1 MKWNQLLRKE
11 FTEIIKSKKILI
23 PIIAVLFVPIL
34 YAGMFLW
41 AFWDPYKQLDDL
53 PVAVVNLDKGAVF
66 DGKPIE
72 VGKGLVDNLKDNKS
86 FKWEFV
92 SEKEA
97 KKGME
102 GRKYYML
109 VRIPDDFSSNATT
122 LLKDDPK
129 PLNLEYIPNE
139 SLNFL
144 SSQIGGTAIEKIKGE
159 VASTLTK
166 TYAEKM
172 FDSIQDVSKGLADG
186 AEGANKLHDG
196 SSELHDGSSK
206 VTDGLHTLQGKSGE
220 MKDGVQRL
228 ADGSNKLVDGSGKVT
243 NGLNTLNSKTGEMQ
257 IGIGKLVD
265 GSGKVTDGLHV
276 LNSNAGIGKLVDGSG
291 KVTDGLHVLNS
302 NAGIGKL
309 VDGSGKVTDGLHAL
323 NSNAGIGK
331 LVDGSGQVTNGLN
344 TLNSKTSEMQTGI
357 RKLVDGSGK
366 VAAGLNT
373 LNSKTGEMQKGIG
386 ELRDGSEKVTGGL
399 NKLVSKSGELKTGTT
414 DLSNGMGK
422 LVEGQTQLEKGS
434 QEIQKGLQD
443 LNNNIQ
449 NSAAGLEEMQSKVP
463 SILNTVNEKIDGA
476 GANVNQLNELTQST
490 AGDAKTAAQ
499 DVANLQK
506 QIESL
511 PKEYQEQLQPFI
523 TGAVKSAA
531 TVQKKAAGVAGGT
544 NKLNEE
550 VKQLKGEIHQTTN
563 GLQNKLPNPAGMKAL
578 AGGVEKLTNAQNEFV
593 SKFHVFGE
601 GLDKAKIG
609 ADKLKDG
616 SVQLIDGVT
625 QLQSGSGQVTG
636 GLGML
641 SERANQMAGGVN
653 QLVDGSS
660 QVTGGLGTLSERA
673 NQMAG
678 GINQLADGSSQ
689 VTGGLGTLSVGVTKL
704 ADGSNQVTGGLDTLS
719 VGVTKLADGSN
730 QVTGGLDTLSVG
742 VSKLAD
748 GSSQVTGGLGTLSA
762 GANQMSGGITQL
774 ADGSGQVTTGLGTL
788 NGGLN
793 KMSTGSTQLI
803 DGVNKLADGSGKV
816 TDGLVKVND
825 GSGELAEKLGEGAE
839 KTGEVKGTDKTYDMF
854 ASPVKVK
861 TEKMAEVPNYGTGF
875 TPYFLSLGLFVGA
888 LLLSIVYPL
897 RDTVSVPK
905 SGFSWFISKFG
916 VLLSVGI
923 IQAIVADVILLFGLG
938 VEVQSIPYFILFS
951 IVTSLAFIALIQ
963 CLVTAFG
970 DAGRFIAI
978 ITLIMQLTTSA
989 GTFPLE
995 LIPKFLQPFNAW
1007 LPMTYSVSGLKAVVS
1022 SGDFDFMWQNIGMLM
1037 IFIVVLSLGTI
1048 ASLTLMHKRQFK
1060 NVAENQSVEA

>member
-1 MKWNQLLRKE
+1 MKGNQLLRKE

-122 LLKDDPK
+122 LLKDNPK

-144 SSQIGGTAIEKIKGE
+144 SSQIGGTAIEKIKTE
-159 VASTLTK
+159 VSSTLTK

-172 FDSIQDVSKGLADG
+172 FDSIKDVSKGLADG
-186 AEGANKLHDG
+186 SEGASKLHDG

-206 VTDGLHTLQGKSGE
+206 VTDSLHTLQGNSGE
-220 MKDGVQRL
+220 MKDGV
-228 ADGSNKLVDGSGKVT
+228 GKLFDGSGKVT
-243 NGLNTLNSKTGEMQ
+243 AGLNTLNSKTGEMQ

-265 GSGKVTDGLHV
+265 GSG
-276 LNSNAGIGKLVDGSG
+276 
-291 KVTDGLHVLNS
+291 
-302 NAGIGKL
+302 
-309 VDGSGKVTDGLHAL
+309 
-323 NSNAGIGK
+323 
-331 LVDGSGQVTNGLN
+331 
-344 TLNSKTSEMQTGI
+344 
-357 RKLVDGSGK
+357 
-366 VAAGLNT
+366 
-373 LNSKTGEMQKGIG
+373 
-386 ELRDGSEKVTGGL
+386 
-399 NKLVSKSGELKTGTT
+399 
-414 DLSNGMGK
+414 
-422 LVEGQTQLEKGS
+422 
-434 QEIQKGLQD
+434 
-443 LNNNIQ
+443 
-449 NSAAGLEEMQSKVP
+449 
-463 SILNTVNEKIDGA
+463 
-476 GANVNQLNELTQST
+476 
-490 AGDAKTAAQ
+490 
-499 DVANLQK
+499 
-506 QIESL
+506 
-511 PKEYQEQLQPFI
+511 
-523 TGAVKSAA
+523 
-531 TVQKKAAGVAGGT
+531 
-544 NKLNEE
+544 
-550 VKQLKGEIHQTTN
+550 
-563 GLQNKLPNPAGMKAL
+563 
-578 AGGVEKLTNAQNEFV
+578 
-593 SKFHVFGE
+593 
-601 GLDKAKIG
+601 
-609 ADKLKDG
+609 
-616 SVQLIDGVT
+616 
-625 QLQSGSGQVTG
+625 QVTG
-636 GLGML
+636 GLGTV
-641 SERANQMAGGVN
+641 SAGANQMAGGVH
-653 QLVDGSS
+653 
-660 QVTGGLGTLSERA
+660 
-673 NQMAG
+673 
-678 GINQLADGSSQ
+678 QLADGSSQ
-689 VTGGLGTLSVGVTKL
+689 VTGGLGTLSAEANQMAGGVNQLADGSSQVTGGLGILSAGVTKL
-704 ADGSNQVTGGLDTLS
+704 ADGSNQVTGGLGTLS
-719 VGVTKLADGSN
+719 VGVSQLADGSG
-730 QVTGGLDTLSVG
+730 QVTGGLGTLSAG

-748 GSSQVTGGLGTLSA
+748 GSSQVTGGLGTLSV
-762 GANQMSGGITQL
+762 GANQMAGGVNQL

-788 NGGLN
+788 SN
-793 KMSTGSTQLI
+793 GSTQLI

-897 RDTVSVPK
+897 RDTVGVPK

-978 ITLIMQLTTSA
+978 LTLIMQLTTSA

-995 LIPKFLQPFNAW
+995 LIPKFLQHFNAW

-1022 SGDFDFMWQNIGMLM
+1022 SGDFNFMWQNIGVLM

-1048 ASLTLMHKRQFK
+1048 ASLTWMHKRQFR

>member
-1 MKWNQLLRKE
+1 MKGNQLLRKE
-11 FTEIIKSKKILI
+11 FTQIIKSKKILI

-72 VGKGLVDNLKDNKS
+72 VGKGLVDNLKDNTS

-122 LLKDDPK
+122 LLKDEPK

-186 AEGANKLHDG
+186 AEGASKLHDG
-196 SSELHDGSSK
+196 SNELHDGSSK

-220 MKDGVQRL
+220 MKDGVQKL
-228 ADGSNKLVDGSGKVT
+228 ADGSNKLQDGSGKVT
-243 NGLNTLNSKTGEMQ
+243 AGLNTLNSKS
-257 IGIGKLVD
+257 GIGKLQD
-265 GSGKVTDGLHV
+265 GSGKVTD
-276 LNSNAGIGKLVDGSG
+276 
-291 KVTDGLHVLNS
+291 
-302 NAGIGKL
+302 
-309 VDGSGKVTDGLHAL
+309 
-323 NSNAGIGK
+323 
-331 LVDGSGQVTNGLN
+331 
-344 TLNSKTSEMQTGI
+344 
-357 RKLVDGSGK
+357 
-366 VAAGLNT
+366 GLNT
-373 LNSKTGEMQKGIG
+373 LNSKTGEMQKGIS
-386 ELRDGSEKVTGGL
+386 ELHDGSEKVTNGL
-399 NKLVSKSGELKTGTT
+399 SILVSKTGELKTGTT
-414 DLSNGMGK
+414 ELSNGMEK
-422 LVEGQTQLEKGS
+422 LVGGQSQLEKGS
-434 QEIQKGLQD
+434 QEIQKGLQE
-443 LNNNIQ
+443 LNNKVQ
-449 NSAAGLEEMQSKVP
+449 NSVAGLGEMQLKVP

-490 AGDAKTAAQ
+490 AGDAKNAAQ

-523 TGAVKSAA
+523 TNAVKSTA
-531 TVQKKAAGVAGGT
+531 TVQQKAAGVAGGT

-550 VKQLKGEIHQTTN
+550 VKQLKGEISEKTSGMQS
-563 GLQNKLPNPAGMKAL
+563 KMPNPEDVGNLTSGIK
-578 AGGVEKLTNAQNEFV
+578 KLTNAQNEFV
-593 SKFHVFGE
+593 SKFHGLGE
-601 GLDKAKIG
+601 GLGNAKVG
-609 ADKLKDG
+609 ADRLKNG
-616 SVQLIDGVT
+616 SGQLIDGVN
-625 QLQSGSGQVTG
+625 QLFDGSGKVT
-636 GLGML
+636 
-641 SERANQMAGGVN
+641 E
-653 QLVDGSS
+653 
-660 QVTGGLGTLSERA
+660 GLGTLSVGA

-689 VTGGLGTLSVGVTKL
+689 VTGGLGTLSVGITKL
-704 ADGSNQVTGGLDTLS
+704 ADGSNQVT
-719 VGVTKLADGSN
+719 
-730 QVTGGLDTLSVG
+730 TG
-742 VSKLAD
+742 
-748 GSSQVTGGLGTLSA
+748 
-762 GANQMSGGITQL
+762 I
-774 ADGSGQVTTGLGTL
+774 GTL

-897 RDTVSVPK
+897 RDTVGVPK
-905 SGFSWFISKFG
+905 SGFSWFISKFS

-923 IQAIVADVILLFGLG
+923 IQAVVADVILLFGLG

-978 ITLIMQLTTSA
+978 ITLIIQLTTSA

-1022 SGDFDFMWQNIGMLM
+1022 SGDFNFMWQNIGILM

-1048 ASLTLMHKRQFK
+1048 ASLTWMHKRQFK
-1060 NVAENQSVEA
+1060 NIAENQSVEA

>member
-72 VGKGLVDNLKDNKS
+72 VGKGLVDNLKDNTS

-97 KKGME
+97 ENGME

-159 VASTLTK
+159 VSSTLTK

-220 MKDGVQRL
+220 MKDGAQKL

-243 NGLNTLNSKTGEMQ
+243 DGLNTLSS
-257 IGIGKLVD
+257 I
-265 GSGKVTDGLHV
+265 
-276 LNSNAGIGKLVDGSG
+276 
-291 KVTDGLHVLNS
+291 
-302 NAGIGKL
+302 
-309 VDGSGKVTDGLHAL
+309 
-323 NSNAGIGK
+323 
-331 LVDGSGQVTNGLN
+331 
-344 TLNSKTSEMQTGI
+344 
-357 RKLVDGSGK
+357 
-366 VAAGLNT
+366 
-373 LNSKTGEMQKGIG
+373 TGEMQKGIS
-386 ELRDGSEKVTGGL
+386 ELRDGSEKVTNGL
-399 NKLVSKSGELKTGTT
+399 SLLASKTGELKTGTT
-414 DLSNGMGK
+414 ELSNGMEK
-422 LVEGQTQLEKGS
+422 LVGGQIQLEKGS
-434 QEIQKGLQD
+434 QEIQKGLQELD
-443 LNNNIQ
+443 SKVKI
-449 NSAAGLEEMQSKVP
+449 SAAGLEEMQAKVP
-463 SILNTVNEKIDGA
+463 TILNKVNEKIDGA
-476 GANVNQLNELTQST
+476 EKNVNQLNGFTQST
-490 AGDAKTAAQ
+490 AGDAKNAAQ

-511 PKEYQEQLQPFI
+511 PKEYQEQLQPYI
-523 TGAVKSAA
+523 TNAAKSTA
-531 TVQKKAAGVAGGT
+531 TVQQKVAVVSGGT
-544 NKLNEE
+544 KQLNEE
-550 VKQLKGEIHQTTN
+550 VNQLKGEINQKASEM
-563 GLQNKLPNPAGMKAL
+563 QNKLPNS
-578 AGGVEKLTNAQNEFV
+578 GGINTLTDGITKLMNAQNEFV
-593 SKFHVFGE
+593 SKFHGFGE
-601 GLDKAKIG
+601 GLNNAKVGANNLNKAS
-609 ADKLKDG
+609 D
-616 SVQLIDGVT
+616 QLIDGVT
-625 QLQSGSGQVTG
+625 QL
-636 GLGML
+636 
-641 SERANQMAGGVN
+641 
-653 QLVDGSS
+653 
-660 QVTGGLGTLSERA
+660 
-673 NQMAG
+673 
-678 GINQLADGSSQ
+678 ADGSS
-689 VTGGLGTLSVGVTKL
+689 K
-704 ADGSNQVTGGLDTLS
+704 
-719 VGVTKLADGSN
+719 
-730 QVTGGLDTLSVG
+730 
-742 VSKLAD
+742 
-748 GSSQVTGGLGTLSA
+748 VTGGLGTLSA

-774 ADGSGQVTTGLGTL
+774 TDGSSQVTTGLGTL

-793 KMSTGSTQLI
+793 QMSTGSTQLI

-897 RDTVSVPK
+897 RDTVGVPK

-978 ITLIMQLTTSA
+978 ITLIIQLTTSA

-1022 SGDFDFMWQNIGMLM
+1022 SGDFNFMWQNIGMLM

>member
-1 MKWNQLLRKE
+1 MKGNQLLRKE
-11 FTEIIKSKKILI
+11 FTQIIKSKKILI

-72 VGKGLVDNLKDNKS
+72 VGKGLVDNLKDNTS

-186 AEGANKLHDG
+186 AEGASKLHDG

-220 MKDGVQRL
+220 MKDGVQKL

-243 NGLNTLNSKTGEMQ
+243 AGLNTLNSKS
-257 IGIGKLVD
+257 GIGKLQD
-265 GSGKVTDGLHV
+265 GSGKVTD
-276 LNSNAGIGKLVDGSG
+276 
-291 KVTDGLHVLNS
+291 
-302 NAGIGKL
+302 
-309 VDGSGKVTDGLHAL
+309 
-323 NSNAGIGK
+323 
-331 LVDGSGQVTNGLN
+331 
-344 TLNSKTSEMQTGI
+344 
-357 RKLVDGSGK
+357 
-366 VAAGLNT
+366 GLNT
-373 LNSKTGEMQKGIG
+373 LNSKTGEMQKGIS
-386 ELRDGSEKVTGGL
+386 ELHDGSEKVTNGL
-399 NKLVSKSGELKTGTT
+399 SILVSKTGELKTGTT
-414 DLSNGMGK
+414 ELSNGMEK
-422 LVEGQTQLEKGS
+422 LAGGQRQLEEGS
-434 QEIQKGLQD
+434 QEIQKGLQE
-443 LNNNIQ
+443 LNNKVQ
-449 NSAAGLEEMQSKVP
+449 SSVAGLGEMQSKVP

-490 AGDAKTAAQ
+490 AGDAKNATQ

-523 TGAVKSAA
+523 TNAVKSTA
-531 TVQKKAAGVAGGT
+531 TVQQKAAGVAGGT

-550 VKQLKGEIHQTTN
+550 VKQLKGEISEKTSGMQS
-563 GLQNKLPNPAGMKAL
+563 KMPNPEDVGNLTSGIK
-578 AGGVEKLTNAQNEFV
+578 KLTNAQNEFV
-593 SKFHVFGE
+593 SKFHGLGE
-601 GLDKAKIG
+601 GLGNAKVG
-609 ADKLKDG
+609 VDRLKNG
-616 SVQLIDGVT
+616 SGQLIDGVN
-625 QLQSGSGQVTG
+625 QLFDGSGKVT
-636 GLGML
+636 
-641 SERANQMAGGVN
+641 E
-653 QLVDGSS
+653 
-660 QVTGGLGTLSERA
+660 GLGTLSVGA

-704 ADGSNQVTGGLDTLS
+704 ADGSD
-719 VGVTKLADGSN
+719 
-730 QVTGGLDTLSVG
+730 
-742 VSKLAD
+742 
-748 GSSQVTGGLGTLSA
+748 
-762 GANQMSGGITQL
+762 
-774 ADGSGQVTTGLGTL
+774 QVTTGIGTL

-897 RDTVSVPK
+897 RDTVGIPK

-916 VLLSVGI
+916 VLLSVGV
-923 IQAIVADVILLFGLG
+923 IQAVVADVILLFGLG

-978 ITLIMQLTTSA
+978 ITLIIQLTTSA

-1022 SGDFDFMWQNIGMLM
+1022 SGDFNFMWQNIGILM

-1048 ASLTLMHKRQFK
+1048 ASLTWMHKRQFK
-1060 NVAENQSVEA
+1060 NIAENQSVEA

>member
-1 MKWNQLLRKE
+1 MKGNQLLRKE

-122 LLKDDPK
+122 LLKDNPK

-144 SSQIGGTAIEKIKGE
+144 SSQIGGTAIEKIKTE
-159 VASTLTK
+159 VSSTLTK

-172 FDSIQDVSKGLADG
+172 FDSIKDVSKGLADG
-186 AEGANKLHDG
+186 SEGASKLHDG

-220 MKDGVQRL
+220 MKDGVQKL

-243 NGLNTLNSKTGEMQ
+243 NGLNVLNSKTGEMQ
-257 IGIGKLVD
+257 VGIGKLVD
-265 GSGKVTDGLHV
+265 GSGKVTDGLH
-276 LNSNAGIGKLVDGSG
+276 A
-291 KVTDGLHVLNS
+291 LNS

-331 LVDGSGQVTNGLN
+331 LVDGSGKVTDGLN
-344 TLNSKTSEMQTGI
+344 TLNSKT
-357 RKLVDGSGK
+357 
-366 VAAGLNT
+366 
-373 LNSKTGEMQKGIG
+373 G

-422 LVEGQTQLEKGS
+422 LVEGQSQLEEGS
-434 QEIQKGLQD
+434 QAIQKGLQE
-443 LNNNIQ
+443 LNSNVQ
-449 NSAAGLEEMQSKVP
+449 KSAAGLEEMQSKVP

-490 AGDAKTAAQ
+490 AGDAKNAAQ
-499 DVANLQK
+499 EVANLQK

-523 TGAVKSAA
+523 TSAVKSTA
-531 TVQKKAAGVAGGT
+531 TVQQKAAGVAGGT

-563 GLQNKLPNPAGMKAL
+563 GLQKNLPNPAGIKTL
-578 AGGVEKLTNAQNEFV
+578 AGGIEKLTSAQNEFV
-593 SKFHVFGE
+593 SKFHGFGE
-601 GLDKAKIG
+601 GLDNAKIG

-625 QLQSGSGQVTG
+625 QLQSGSGKVTA
-636 GLGML
+636 GLGQL
-641 SERANQMAGGVN
+641 SAGVN
-653 QLVDGSS
+653 QLADGSG
-660 QVTGGLGTLSERA
+660 QVTGGLGTLSV
-673 NQMAG
+673 G
-678 GINQLADGSSQ
+678 VSKLADGSGQ
-689 VTGGLGTLSVGVTKL
+689 VTGGLGTLSVGVT
-704 ADGSNQVTGGLDTLS
+704 
-719 VGVTKLADGSN
+719 
-730 QVTGGLDTLSVG
+730 
-742 VSKLAD
+742 KLAD

-762 GANQMSGGITQL
+762 GANQMAGGVNQL
-774 ADGSGQVTTGLGTL
+774 ADGSNQVTTGLGTL

-897 RDTVSVPK
+897 RDTVGVPK

-951 IVTSLAFIALIQ
+951 IITSLAFIALIQ

-1022 SGDFDFMWQNIGMLM
+1022 SGDFDFMWQNVGVLM

-1048 ASLTLMHKRQFK
+1048 ASLTWMHKRQFR
-1060 NVAENQSVEA
+1060 NIAENQSIEA

>member
-1 MKWNQLLRKE
+1 MKGNQLLRKE
-11 FTEIIKSKKILI
+11 FTQIIKSKKILI

-72 VGKGLVDNLKDNKS
+72 VGKGLVDNLKDNTS

-122 LLKDDPK
+122 LLKDEPK

-172 FDSIQDVSKGLADG
+172 FDSIQDVSKGLGDG
-186 AEGANKLHDG
+186 AEGASKLHDG

-220 MKDGVQRL
+220 MKDGVGKL

-243 NGLNTLNSKTGEMQ
+243 AGLNTLNSKTGEMQ
-257 IGIGKLVD
+257 VGIGKLQD
-265 GSGKVTDGLHV
+265 GSQKVTV
-276 LNSNAGIGKLVDGSG
+276 
-291 KVTDGLHVLNS
+291 
-302 NAGIGKL
+302 
-309 VDGSGKVTDGLHAL
+309 
-323 NSNAGIGK
+323 
-331 LVDGSGQVTNGLN
+331 GLN
-344 TLNSKTSEMQTGI
+344 TLNSKTGEMQTGI
-357 RKLVDGSGK
+357 GKLIDGSRK
-366 VAAGLNT
+366 VTDGLNT

-386 ELRDGSEKVTGGL
+386 ELHDGSEKVTGGL

-414 DLSNGMGK
+414 DLSNGMEQ
-422 LVEGQTQLEKGS
+422 LVGGQSQLEVAS
-434 QEIQKGLQD
+434 QKIEKGLQD
-443 LNNNIQ
+443 LNSKVKS
-449 NSAAGLEEMQSKVP
+449 SAAGLGEMQSKG
-463 SILNTVNEKIDGA
+463 NTVNEKIDEA

-490 AGDAKTAAQ
+490 AGDAKNAAQ

-523 TGAVKSAA
+523 TSAVKNTA
-531 TVQKKAAGVAGGT
+531 TVQQKAAGVAGGT

-550 VKQLKGEIHQTTN
+550 VKQLKGEINQKTSD
-563 GLQNKLPNPAGMKAL
+563 GQSKLPNAAELQSLTVGIERLSSAQT
-578 AGGVEKLTNAQNEFV
+578 GFVEKFQGFGVKLNNAKEGANTFKNE
-593 SKFHVFGE
+593 SG
-601 GLDKAKIG
+601 
-609 ADKLKDG
+609 
-616 SVQLIDGVT
+616 QLIDAIN
-625 QLQSGSGQVTG
+625 QLADGSDKVTG
-636 GLGML
+636 GLGAL
-641 SERANQMAGGVN
+641 SAGANQMAGGVN
-653 QLVDGSS
+653 QLANGSS
-660 QVTGGLGTLSERA
+660 QVTGGLGTLSTGA

-678 GINQLADGSSQ
+678 GVNQLADGSSQ
-689 VTGGLGTLSVGVTKL
+689 VTGGLGTLSVGANQMAGGVNQL
-704 ADGSNQVTGGLDTLS
+704 ADGSN
-719 VGVTKLADGSN
+719 
-730 QVTGGLDTLSVG
+730 
-742 VSKLAD
+742 
-748 GSSQVTGGLGTLSA
+748 
-762 GANQMSGGITQL
+762 
-774 ADGSGQVTTGLGTL
+774 QVTTGLGTL

-793 KMSTGSTQLI
+793 QMSTGSTQLI

-816 TDGLVKVND
+816 TDGLMKVND

-897 RDTVSVPK
+897 RDTVGVPK

-923 IQAIVADVILLFGLG
+923 IQAVVADVILLFGLG

-978 ITLIMQLTTSA
+978 ITLIIQLTTSA

-1022 SGDFDFMWQNIGMLM
+1022 SGDFDFMWQNVGVLM

-1048 ASLTLMHKRQFK
+1048 ASLTWMHKRQFK
-1060 NVAENQSVEA
+1060 NIAENQSVEA

>member
-1 MKWNQLLRKE
+1 MKGNQLLRKE

-122 LLKDDPK
+122 LLKDNPK

-144 SSQIGGTAIEKIKGE
+144 SSQIGGTAIEKIKTE
-159 VASTLTK
+159 VSSTLTK

-172 FDSIQDVSKGLADG
+172 FDSIKDVSKGLADG
-186 AEGANKLHDG
+186 AEGASKLHDG

-220 MKDGVQRL
+220 IQTGV
-228 ADGSNKLVDGSGKVT
+228 GKLFDGSGKVT
-243 NGLNTLNSKTGEMQ
+243 AGLNTLNSKTSEMQ
-257 IGIGKLVD
+257 
-265 GSGKVTDGLHV
+265 
-276 LNSNAGIGKLVDGSG
+276 AGIGKLVDGSG
-291 KVTDGLHVLNS
+291 KVTD
-302 NAGIGKL
+302 
-309 VDGSGKVTDGLHAL
+309 
-323 NSNAGIGK
+323 
-331 LVDGSGQVTNGLN
+331 
-344 TLNSKTSEMQTGI
+344 
-357 RKLVDGSGK
+357 
-366 VAAGLNT
+366 GLNT

-386 ELRDGSEKVTGGL
+386 ELHDGSEKVTGGL

-414 DLSNGMGK
+414 DLSNGMEQ
-422 LVEGQTQLEKGS
+422 LVGGQNQLEVAS
-434 QEIQKGLQD
+434 QKIEKGLQD
-443 LNNNIQ
+443 LNSKVKS
-449 NSAAGLEEMQSKVP
+449 SAAGLEEIQSKGP

-490 AGDAKTAAQ
+490 AGDAKNAAQ
-499 DVANLQK
+499 EVANLQK

-523 TGAVKSAA
+523 TSAVKSTA
-531 TVQKKAAGVAGGT
+531 TVQQKAAGVAGGT

-550 VKQLKGEIHQTTN
+550 VKQLKSEINQKT
-563 GLQNKLPNPAGMKAL
+563 GDGQSKLPNAAELQSLTAGIEQLSSAQK
-578 AGGVEKLTNAQNEFV
+578 GFVEKFQGFGAKLNTAKEGANKFKNE
-593 SKFHVFGE
+593 SG
-601 GLDKAKIG
+601 
-609 ADKLKDG
+609 
-616 SVQLIDGVT
+616 QLIDAIN
-625 QLQSGSGQVTG
+625 QLADGSGQVTT
-636 GLGML
+636 GLDTL
-641 SERANQMAGGVN
+641 SAGANQMAGGV
-653 QLVDGSS
+653 
-660 QVTGGLGTLSERA
+660 
-673 NQMAG
+673 
-678 GINQLADGSSQ
+678 NQLADGSSQ
-689 VTGGLGTLSVGVTKL
+689 VTGGLGQLSAGANQMAGGVNQL
-704 ADGSNQVTGGLDTLS
+704 ADGSNQVTGGLGTLS
-719 VGVTKLADGSN
+719 VG
-730 QVTGGLDTLSVG
+730 
-742 VSKLAD
+742 
-748 GSSQVTGGLGTLSA
+748 
-762 GANQMSGGITQL
+762 ANQMAGGVNQL

-788 NGGLN
+788 SN
-793 KMSTGSTQLI
+793 GSTQLI

-825 GSGELAEKLGEGAE
+825 GSSELAEKLGEGAE

-897 RDTVSVPK
+897 RDTVGVPK

-951 IVTSLAFIALIQ
+951 IITSLAFIALIQ

-995 LIPKFLQPFNAW
+995 LIPKFLQSFNAW

>member
-41 AFWDPYKQLDDL
+41 AFWDPYEQLDDL

-72 VGKGLVDNLKDNKS
+72 VGKGLVDNLKDNTS

-97 KKGME
+97 EKGME

-109 VRIPDDFSSNATT
+109 VRIPDDFSNNATT

-220 MKDGVQRL
+220 MKDGV
-228 ADGSNKLVDGSGKVT
+228 GKLFDGSGRVT
-243 NGLNTLNSKTGEMQ
+243 VGLNTLNGKTGEMQ

-291 KVTDGLHVLNS
+291 
-302 NAGIGKL
+302 I
-309 VDGSGKVTDGLHAL
+309 VTDGLHAL

-331 LVDGSGQVTNGLN
+331 LVDGSGKITDGLHL
-344 TLNSKTSEMQTGI
+344 LNSKTS
-357 RKLVDGSGK
+357 
-366 VAAGLNT
+366 
-373 LNSKTGEMQKGIG
+373 

-422 LVEGQTQLEKGS
+422 LAERKSQLEKGS

-443 LNNNIQ
+443 LNSNIQ
-449 NSAAGLEEMQSKVP
+449 KSAAGLEEMQSKVP

-490 AGDAKTAAQ
+490 AGDAKNAAQ
-499 DVANLQK
+499 EVANLQK

-523 TGAVKSAA
+523 TSAVKSTA
-531 TVQKKAAGVAGGT
+531 TVQQKAAVVAGGT

-550 VKQLKGEIHQTTN
+550 VKQLTGEIDQKTS
-563 GLQNKLPNPAGMKAL
+563 GLQNTLPNPAGVKTL

-593 SKFHVFGE
+593 SKFHGFGE
-601 GLDKAKIG
+601 GLDNAKIG

-625 QLQSGSGQVTG
+625 QLQSGSGKVTA
-636 GLGML
+636 GLGQL
-641 SERANQMAGGVN
+641 SAGV
-653 QLVDGSS
+653 
-660 QVTGGLGTLSERA
+660 
-673 NQMAG
+673 
-678 GINQLADGSSQ
+678 NQLADGSSQ

-704 ADGSNQVTGGLDTLS
+704 ADGSSQVTGGLGTLS
-719 VGVTKLADGSN
+719 VGVTKLADGSS

-742 VSKLAD
+742 
-748 GSSQVTGGLGTLSA
+748 A
-762 GANQMSGGITQL
+762 GQMSGGITQL
-774 ADGSGQVTTGLGTL
+774 ANGSGQVTTGLSTL
-788 NGGLN
+788 
-793 KMSTGSTQLI
+793 STGSTQLI

-854 ASPVKVK
+854 ANPVKVK
-861 TEKMAEVPNYGTGF
+861 TEKLAEVPNYGTGF

-897 RDTVSVPK
+897 RDTVGVPK

-978 ITLIMQLTTSA
+978 ITLIIQLTTSA

-995 LIPKFLQPFNAW
+995 LIPKFLQPFNTW

-1022 SGDFDFMWQNIGMLM
+1022 SGDFNFMWQNIGILM

-1048 ASLTLMHKRQFK
+1048 ASLTWMHKRQFK
-1060 NVAENQSVEA
+1060 NVVENQSIEV

>member
-72 VGKGLVDNLKDNKS
+72 VGKGLVDNLKDNTS

-186 AEGANKLHDG
+186 AEGASKLHDG

-220 MKDGVQRL
+220 MKDGV
-228 ADGSNKLVDGSGKVT
+228 GKLFDGSGRVT
-243 NGLNTLNSKTGEMQ
+243 VGLNTLNGKTGEMQ

-291 KVTDGLHVLNS
+291 KVTDGLHALNS
-302 NAGIGKL
+302 NVGIGKL
-309 VDGSGKVTDGLHAL
+309 VDGSGKITDGLHL
-323 NSNAGIGK
+323 
-331 LVDGSGQVTNGLN
+331 
-344 TLNSKTSEMQTGI
+344 LNSKTS
-357 RKLVDGSGK
+357 
-366 VAAGLNT
+366 
-373 LNSKTGEMQKGIG
+373 

-422 LVEGQTQLEKGS
+422 LAEGKSQLEKGS

-443 LNNNIQ
+443 LNSNIQ
-449 NSAAGLEEMQSKVP
+449 KSAAGLEEMQSKVP

-490 AGDAKTAAQ
+490 AGDAKNAAQ
-499 DVANLQK
+499 EVANLQK

-523 TGAVKSAA
+523 TSAVKSTA
-531 TVQKKAAGVAGGT
+531 TVQQKAAGVAGGT

-550 VKQLKGEIHQTTN
+550 VKQLTGEIDQKTS
-563 GLQNKLPNPAGMKAL
+563 GLQNTLPNPAGVKTL

-593 SKFHVFGE
+593 SKFHGFGE
-601 GLDKAKIG
+601 GLDNAKIG

-625 QLQSGSGQVTG
+625 QLQSGSGKVTA
-636 GLGML
+636 GLGQL
-641 SERANQMAGGVN
+641 SAGV
-653 QLVDGSS
+653 
-660 QVTGGLGTLSERA
+660 
-673 NQMAG
+673 
-678 GINQLADGSSQ
+678 NQLADGSSQ
-689 VTGGLGTLSVGVTKL
+689 VTGGLGQLSVGVT
-704 ADGSNQVTGGLDTLS
+704 
-719 VGVTKLADGSN
+719 
-730 QVTGGLDTLSVG
+730 
-742 VSKLAD
+742 KLAD
-748 GSSQVTGGLGTLSA
+748 GSSQVTGGLGQLSVGVTKLADGSSQVTGGLDTLSVGA
-762 GANQMSGGITQL
+762 GQMSGGITQL
-774 ADGSGQVTTGLGTL
+774 ENGSGQVTTGLSTL
-788 NGGLN
+788 
-793 KMSTGSTQLI
+793 STGSTQLI

-839 KTGEVKGTDKTYDMF
+839 KTGEVKGTNKTYDMF
-854 ASPVKVK
+854 ANPVKVK
-861 TEKMAEVPNYGTGF
+861 TEKLAEVPNYGTGF

-897 RDTVSVPK
+897 RDTVGVPK

-978 ITLIMQLTTSA
+978 ITLIIQLTTSA

-995 LIPKFLQPFNAW
+995 LIPKFLQPFNTW

-1022 SGDFDFMWQNIGMLM
+1022 SGDFNFMWQNIGILM

-1048 ASLTLMHKRQFK
+1048 ASLTWMHKRQFK
-1060 NVAENQSVEA
+1060 NVVENQSIEV

>member
-1 MKWNQLLRKE
+1 MKGNQLLRKE

-66 DGKPIE
+66 DGKSIE

-102 GRKYYML
+102 ARKYYML

-122 LLKDDPK
+122 LLKDNPK

-144 SSQIGGTAIEKIKGE
+144 SSQIGGTAIEKIKTE
-159 VASTLTK
+159 VSSTLTK

-220 MKDGVQRL
+220 MKDGVQKL

-243 NGLNTLNSKTGEMQ
+243 NGLNVLNSKTGEMQ
-257 IGIGKLVD
+257 VGIGKLVD
-265 GSGKVTDGLHV
+265 GSGK
-276 LNSNAGIGKLVDGSG
+276 
-291 KVTDGLHVLNS
+291 
-302 NAGIGKL
+302 
-309 VDGSGKVTDGLHAL
+309 
-323 NSNAGIGK
+323 
-331 LVDGSGQVTNGLN
+331 VTNGLN
-344 TLNSKTSEMQTGI
+344 TLNSKTSEMQAGI
-357 RKLVDGSGK
+357 GKLVDGSGK
-366 VAAGLNT
+366 VTDGLNT

-386 ELRDGSEKVTGGL
+386 ELHDGSEKLTGGL
-399 NKLVSKSGELKTGTT
+399 NKLVSKSGELQTGTT
-414 DLSNGMGK
+414 DLSNGMEQ
-422 LVEGQTQLEKGS
+422 LVGGQNQLEVAS
-434 QEIQKGLQD
+434 QKIEKGLQD
-443 LNNNIQ
+443 LNSKVKS
-449 NSAAGLEEMQSKVP
+449 SAAGLEEIQSKGP

-490 AGDAKTAAQ
+490 AGDAKNAEQ
-499 DVANLQK
+499 EVVNLQK

-523 TGAVKSAA
+523 TSAVKSTA
-531 TVQKKAAGVAGGT
+531 TVQQKAAGVAGGT

-550 VKQLKGEIHQTTN
+550 VKQLKGEINQKTSDA
-563 GLQNKLPNPAGMKAL
+563 QNKLPNTAKLDSLTEGI
-578 AGGVEKLTNAQNEFV
+578 EKLASAQKGFVENFQGFGKNLNVAKEGANKFKNE
-593 SKFHVFGE
+593 SG
-601 GLDKAKIG
+601 
-609 ADKLKDG
+609 
-616 SVQLIDGVT
+616 QLIDAIN
-625 QLQSGSGQVTG
+625 QLADGSGKVTG
-636 GLGML
+636 GLGAL
-641 SERANQMAGGVN
+641 SAGANQMAGGVH
-653 QLVDGSS
+653 
-660 QVTGGLGTLSERA
+660 
-673 NQMAG
+673 
-678 GINQLADGSSQ
+678 QLADGSSQ
-689 VTGGLGTLSVGVTKL
+689 VTGGLGQLSAGANQMAGGV
-704 ADGSNQVTGGLDTLS
+704 NQ
-719 VGVTKLADGSN
+719 
-730 QVTGGLDTLSVG
+730 
-742 VSKLAD
+742 LAD
-748 GSSQVTGGLGTLSA
+748 GSSKVTGGLGTLSV
-762 GANQMSGGITQL
+762 GANQMAGGVNQL

-793 KMSTGSTQLI
+793 QMSNGSTQLI

-839 KTGEVKGTDKTYDMF
+839 KTGEVRGTDKTYDMF

-897 RDTVSVPK
+897 RDTVGVPK

-923 IQAIVADVILLFGLG
+923 IQAVVADVILLFGLG

-1022 SGDFDFMWQNIGMLM
+1022 SGDFDFMWQNIGILM
-1037 IFIVVLSLGTI
+1037 IFIVVLSFGTI
-1048 ASLTLMHKRQFK
+1048 VSLTLMHKRKFK

>member
-72 VGKGLVDNLKDNKS
+72 VGKGLVDNLKDNTS

-159 VASTLTK
+159 VSSTLTK

-220 MKDGVQRL
+220 MKDGVQKL
-228 ADGSNKLVDGSGKVT
+228 ADGSNKLVDGSSKVT
-243 NGLNTLNSKTGEMQ
+243 NGLNTLNSKTGIGKLQDGSGKVTDGLNTLNGKTGEMQ
-257 IGIGKLVD
+257 TGIGKLVD

-276 LNSNAGIGKLVDGSG
+276 LNSNTGIGKLVDGSG
-291 KVTDGLHVLNS
+291 KVTAGLNALNGKTS
-302 NAGIGKL
+302 EMQTGIGKL
-309 VDGSGKVTDGLHAL
+309 VDGSGKVT
-323 NSNAGIGK
+323 
-331 LVDGSGQVTNGLN
+331 
-344 TLNSKTSEMQTGI
+344 
-357 RKLVDGSGK
+357 
-366 VAAGLNT
+366 AGLNT
-373 LNSKTGEMQKGIG
+373 LNSKTGEMQTGIG
-386 ELRDGSEKVTGGL
+386 KLQDGSEKVTAGL
-399 NKLVSKSGELKTGTT
+399 NTLVSKTGELKTGTT
-414 DLSNGMGK
+414 DLSNGMEQ
-422 LVEGQTQLEKGS
+422 LVGGQSQLEEAS
-434 QEIQKGLQD
+434 QKIEKGLQD
-443 LNNNIQ
+443 LNSKVKS
-449 NSAAGLEEMQSKVP
+449 SAAGLEEMQSKGP

-490 AGDAKTAAQ
+490 AGDAKNAAQ
-499 DVANLQK
+499 EVANLQK

-511 PKEYQEQLQPFI
+511 PKEYQEQLQPFV
-523 TGAVKSAA
+523 TSAVKSTA
-531 TVQKKAAGVAGGT
+531 TVQQKATGVAGGT

-550 VKQLKGEIHQTTN
+550 VKQLKGEINQKT
-563 GLQNKLPNPAGMKAL
+563 GDGQSKLPDPAELQSLTVGIDQLSSAQK
-578 AGGVEKLTNAQNEFV
+578 GFVEKFQGFGAKLNTAKEGANKFKNE
-593 SKFHVFGE
+593 SG
-601 GLDKAKIG
+601 
-609 ADKLKDG
+609 
-616 SVQLIDGVT
+616 QLIDAIN
-625 QLQSGSGQVTG
+625 QLADGSGKVTG
-636 GLGML
+636 GLETL
-641 SERANQMAGGVN
+641 SAGANQMAVGVN
-653 QLVDGSS
+653 QLADGSS
-660 QVTGGLGTLSERA
+660 QVTGGLGTLSAGANQMAVGVNQLADGSSQVTGGLDTLSVGVTKLADGSSKVTGGLGTLSVGA

-704 ADGSNQVTGGLDTLS
+704 ADGSNQVT
-719 VGVTKLADGSN
+719 
-730 QVTGGLDTLSVG
+730 
-742 VSKLAD
+742 
-748 GSSQVTGGLGTLSA
+748 
-762 GANQMSGGITQL
+762 
-774 ADGSGQVTTGLGTL
+774 TGLGNL

-897 RDTVSVPK
+897 RDTVGVPK

-923 IQAIVADVILLFGLG
+923 IQAIVADIILLFGLG

-978 ITLIMQLTTSA
+978 ITLIIQLTTSA

-1022 SGDFDFMWQNIGMLM
+1022 SGDFDFMWQNVGILM

-1048 ASLTLMHKRQFK
+1048 ASLTWMHKRQFR
-1060 NVAENQSVEA
+1060 NIAENQSVEA

>member
-1 MKWNQLLRKE
+1 MKGNQLLRKE

-122 LLKDDPK
+122 LLKDNPK

-220 MKDGVQRL
+220 MKDGV
-228 ADGSNKLVDGSGKVT
+228 GKLFDGSGKVT
-243 NGLNTLNSKTGEMQ
+243 AGLNTLNSKNGEMQ

-276 LNSNAGIGKLVDGSG
+276 LNS
-291 KVTDGLHVLNS
+291 
-302 NAGIGKL
+302 
-309 VDGSGKVTDGLHAL
+309 
-323 NSNAGIGK
+323 
-331 LVDGSGQVTNGLN
+331 
-344 TLNSKTSEMQTGI
+344 KT
-357 RKLVDGSGK
+357 
-366 VAAGLNT
+366 
-373 LNSKTGEMQKGIG
+373 G

-399 NKLVSKSGELKTGTT
+399 NKLVSKSGDLKTGTT

-422 LVEGQTQLEKGS
+422 LVEGRSQLEKGS

-443 LNNNIQ
+443 LNSNVQ
-449 NSAAGLEEMQSKVP
+449 KSAAGLEEMQSKVP

-476 GANVNQLNELTQST
+476 GANINQLNELTQST

-523 TGAVKSAA
+523 TSAVKSTA
-531 TVQKKAAGVAGGT
+531 TVQQKAAGVAGGT

-593 SKFHVFGE
+593 SKFHGFGE
-601 GLDKAKIG
+601 GLDNAKIG

-625 QLQSGSGQVTG
+625 QLQSGSGKVTA
-636 GLGML
+636 GLGQL
-641 SERANQMAGGVN
+641 SAGV
-653 QLVDGSS
+653 
-660 QVTGGLGTLSERA
+660 
-673 NQMAG
+673 
-678 GINQLADGSSQ
+678 NQLADGSSKVTDGLGTLSAGVNQ
-689 VTGGLGTLSVGVTKL
+689 LADGSSKVTGGLGTLSVG
-704 ADGSNQVTGGLDTLS
+704 
-719 VGVTKLADGSN
+719 
-730 QVTGGLDTLSVG
+730 
-742 VSKLAD
+742 
-748 GSSQVTGGLGTLSA
+748 
-762 GANQMSGGITQL
+762 ANQMAGGVNQL

-788 NGGLN
+788 
-793 KMSTGSTQLI
+793 STGSTQLT

-897 RDTVSVPK
+897 RDTVGVPK

-951 IVTSLAFIALIQ
+951 IITSLAFIALIQ

-978 ITLIMQLTTSA
+978 ITLIIQLTTSA

-995 LIPKFLQPFNAW
+995 LIPKFLQPFHAW

>member
-72 VGKGLVDNLKDNKS
+72 VGKGLVDNLKDNTS

-159 VASTLTK
+159 VSSTLTK

-220 MKDGVQRL
+220 MKDGAQKL

-243 NGLNTLNSKTGEMQ
+243 AGLNTLNSKNGIGKLQDGSGKVTAGLNTLNGKTGEMQ
-257 IGIGKLVD
+257 TGIGKLVD

-276 LNSNAGIGKLVDGSG
+276 LNSNTGIGKLVDGSG
-291 KVTDGLHVLNS
+291 KVT
-302 NAGIGKL
+302 
-309 VDGSGKVTDGLHAL
+309 
-323 NSNAGIGK
+323 
-331 LVDGSGQVTNGLN
+331 
-344 TLNSKTSEMQTGI
+344 
-357 RKLVDGSGK
+357 
-366 VAAGLNT
+366 AGLNT
-373 LNSKTGEMQKGIG
+373 LNSKTGEMQTGIG
-386 ELRDGSEKVTGGL
+386 KLVDGSGKVTAGLNTLNSKTGEMQTGIGKLQDGSEKVTAGL
-399 NKLVSKSGELKTGTT
+399 NTLVSKTGELKTGTT
-414 DLSNGMGK
+414 DLSNGMEQ
-422 LVEGQTQLEKGS
+422 LVGGQRQLEEAS
-434 QEIQKGLQD
+434 QKIEKGLQD
-443 LNNNIQ
+443 LNSKVKS
-449 NSAAGLEEMQSKVP
+449 SAAALEEMQSKGP

-476 GANVNQLNELTQST
+476 GTNVNQLNELTQST
-490 AGDAKTAAQ
+490 AGDAKNAAQ

-523 TGAVKSAA
+523 TNAVKSTA
-531 TVQKKAAGVAGGT
+531 TVQQKAAGVAGGT

-550 VKQLKGEIHQTTN
+550 VKQLKGEINQKT
-563 GLQNKLPNPAGMKAL
+563 GDGQSKLSNPAELQSLTVGIDQLSSAQK
-578 AGGVEKLTNAQNEFV
+578 GFVEKFQGFGAKLNTAKEGANKFKNE
-593 SKFHVFGE
+593 SG
-601 GLDKAKIG
+601 
-609 ADKLKDG
+609 
-616 SVQLIDGVT
+616 QLIDAIN
-625 QLQSGSGQVTG
+625 QLADGSGKVTG
-636 GLGML
+636 GLGTL
-641 SERANQMAGGVN
+641 SAGANQMAGGVN
-653 QLVDGSS
+653 QLADGSS
-660 QVTGGLGTLSERA
+660 QVTGGLGTLSAGASQMAGGVNQLADGSSQVTGGLGTLSVGVTKLADGSSKVTGGLGTLSVGA

-704 ADGSNQVTGGLDTLS
+704 ADGSNQVT
-719 VGVTKLADGSN
+719 
-730 QVTGGLDTLSVG
+730 
-742 VSKLAD
+742 
-748 GSSQVTGGLGTLSA
+748 
-762 GANQMSGGITQL
+762 
-774 ADGSGQVTTGLGTL
+774 TGLGNL

-897 RDTVSVPK
+897 RDTVGVPK

-978 ITLIMQLTTSA
+978 ITLIIQLTTSA

-1022 SGDFDFMWQNIGMLM
+1022 SGDFNFMWQNVGVLM

-1048 ASLTLMHKRQFK
+1048 AALTWMHKRQFR
-1060 NVAENQSVEA
+1060 NIAENQSMEA

>member
-1 MKWNQLLRKE
+1 MKGNQLLRKE

-122 LLKDDPK
+122 LLKDNPK

-186 AEGANKLHDG
+186 AEGASKLHDG

-220 MKDGVQRL
+220 MKDGV
-228 ADGSNKLVDGSGKVT
+228 GKLFDGSGKVT
-243 NGLNTLNSKTGEMQ
+243 AGLNTLNSKTGEMQ

-291 KVTDGLHVLNS
+291 KVT
-302 NAGIGKL
+302 
-309 VDGSGKVTDGLHAL
+309 
-323 NSNAGIGK
+323 
-331 LVDGSGQVTNGLN
+331 
-344 TLNSKTSEMQTGI
+344 
-357 RKLVDGSGK
+357 
-366 VAAGLNT
+366 AGLNT
-373 LNSKTGEMQKGIG
+373 LNSKTG

-399 NKLVSKSGELKTGTT
+399 NKLVSKSGDLKTGTT

-422 LVEGQTQLEKGS
+422 LVEGRSQLEKGS

-443 LNNNIQ
+443 LNSNVQ
-449 NSAAGLEEMQSKVP
+449 KSAAGLEEMQSQVP

-476 GANVNQLNELTQST
+476 GANINQLNELTQST
-490 AGDAKTAAQ
+490 VGDAKNAAQ

-523 TGAVKSAA
+523 TSAVKSTA
-531 TVQKKAAGVAGGT
+531 TVQQKAAGVAGGT

-578 AGGVEKLTNAQNEFV
+578 ADGVEKLTNAQNEFV
-593 SKFHVFGE
+593 SKFHGFGE
-601 GLDKAKIG
+601 GLDNAKIG

-625 QLQSGSGQVTG
+625 QLQSGSGKVTD
-636 GLGML
+636 GLGQL
-641 SERANQMAGGVN
+641 SAGV
-653 QLVDGSS
+653 
-660 QVTGGLGTLSERA
+660 
-673 NQMAG
+673 
-678 GINQLADGSSQ
+678 NQLADGSSQ
-689 VTGGLGTLSVGVTKL
+689 VTGGLGTLSAGV
-704 ADGSNQVTGGLDTLS
+704 NQLT
-719 VGVTKLADGSN
+719 
-730 QVTGGLDTLSVG
+730 
-742 VSKLAD
+742 D
-748 GSSQVTGGLGTLSA
+748 GSSQVTGGLGTLSV
-762 GANQMSGGITQL
+762 GANQMAGGVNQL

-788 NGGLN
+788 SN
-793 KMSTGSTQLI
+793 GSTQLI

-897 RDTVSVPK
+897 RDTVGVPK

-978 ITLIMQLTTSA
+978 ITLIIQLTTSA

-1022 SGDFDFMWQNIGMLM
+1022 SGDFNFMWQNIGMLM

-1048 ASLTLMHKRQFK
+1048 ASLTLMHKRQLK

>member
-1 MKWNQLLRKE
+1 MKGNQLLRKE
-11 FTEIIKSKKILI
+11 FTQIIKSKKILI

-72 VGKGLVDNLKDNKS
+72 VGKGLVDNLKDNTS

-122 LLKDDPK
+122 LLKDEPK

-186 AEGANKLHDG
+186 AEGASKLHDG

-220 MKDGVQRL
+220 MKDGVGKL
-228 ADGSNKLVDGSGKVT
+228 ADGSNKLVGGSGKVT
-243 NGLNTLNSKTGEMQ
+243 AGLNTLNSKTGEMQ
-257 IGIGKLVD
+257 VGIGKLQD
-265 GSGKVTDGLHV
+265 GSQKVTV
-276 LNSNAGIGKLVDGSG
+276 
-291 KVTDGLHVLNS
+291 
-302 NAGIGKL
+302 
-309 VDGSGKVTDGLHAL
+309 
-323 NSNAGIGK
+323 
-331 LVDGSGQVTNGLN
+331 GLN
-344 TLNSKTSEMQTGI
+344 TLNSKTGEMQTGI
-357 RKLVDGSGK
+357 GKLIDGSRK
-366 VAAGLNT
+366 VTDGLNT

-386 ELRDGSEKVTGGL
+386 ELHDGSEKVTGGL

-414 DLSNGMGK
+414 DLSNGMEQ
-422 LVEGQTQLEKGS
+422 LVGGQRQFEEAS
-434 QEIQKGLQD
+434 QKIEKGLQD
-443 LNNNIQ
+443 LNSKVKS
-449 NSAAGLEEMQSKVP
+449 SAAALEEMQSKG
-463 SILNTVNEKIDGA
+463 NTVNEKIDEA

-490 AGDAKTAAQ
+490 AGDAKNAAQ

-523 TGAVKSAA
+523 TSAVKNTA
-531 TVQKKAAGVAGGT
+531 TVQQKAAGVAGGT

-550 VKQLKGEIHQTTN
+550 VKQLKGEINQKTSD
-563 GLQNKLPNPAGMKAL
+563 GQSKLPNAAELQSLTVGIERLSSAQT
-578 AGGVEKLTNAQNEFV
+578 GFVEKFQGFGVKLNNAKEGANTFKNE
-593 SKFHVFGE
+593 SG
-601 GLDKAKIG
+601 
-609 ADKLKDG
+609 
-616 SVQLIDGVT
+616 QLIDAIN
-625 QLQSGSGQVTG
+625 QLADGSDKVTG
-636 GLGML
+636 GLGAL
-641 SERANQMAGGVN
+641 SAGANQMAGGVN
-653 QLVDGSS
+653 QLANGSSQVTGGLGTLSTGANQMAGGVNQLADGSS
-660 QVTGGLGTLSERA
+660 QVTGGLGTLSTGA

-678 GINQLADGSSQ
+678 GVNQLADGSSQ
-689 VTGGLGTLSVGVTKL
+689 VTGGLGTLSVGANQMAGGVNQL
-704 ADGSNQVTGGLDTLS
+704 ADGSN
-719 VGVTKLADGSN
+719 
-730 QVTGGLDTLSVG
+730 
-742 VSKLAD
+742 
-748 GSSQVTGGLGTLSA
+748 
-762 GANQMSGGITQL
+762 
-774 ADGSGQVTTGLGTL
+774 QVTTGLGTL

-793 KMSTGSTQLI
+793 QMSTGSTQLI

-816 TDGLVKVND
+816 TDGLMKVND

-875 TPYFLSLGLFVGA
+875 TPYFLSLGLFVGV

-897 RDTVSVPK
+897 RDTVGVPK

-923 IQAIVADVILLFGLG
+923 IQAVVADVILLFGLG

-978 ITLIMQLTTSA
+978 ITLIIQLTTSA

-1022 SGDFDFMWQNIGMLM
+1022 SGDFDFMWQNVGVLM

-1048 ASLTLMHKRQFK
+1048 ASLTWMHKRQFK
-1060 NVAENQSVEA
+1060 NIAENQSVEA

>member
-1 MKWNQLLRKE
+1 MKGNQLLRKE

-72 VGKGLVDNLKDNKS
+72 VGKGLVDNLKGNKS

-122 LLKDDPK
+122 LLKDNPK

-144 SSQIGGTAIEKIKGE
+144 SSQIGGTAIEKIKTE
-159 VASTLTK
+159 VSSTLTK

-172 FDSIQDVSKGLADG
+172 FDSIKDVSKGLADG
-186 AEGANKLHDG
+186 SEGASKLHDG

-220 MKDGVQRL
+220 MKDGVE
-228 ADGSNKLVDGSGKVT
+228 KLFDGSGKVT
-243 NGLNTLNSKTGEMQ
+243 AGLNTLNSKTGEMQ
-257 IGIGKLVD
+257 IGIGKLVG

-276 LNSNAGIGKLVDGSG
+276 LNSNAGIGKLIDGSG
-291 KVTDGLHVLNS
+291 KVT
-302 NAGIGKL
+302 
-309 VDGSGKVTDGLHAL
+309 
-323 NSNAGIGK
+323 
-331 LVDGSGQVTNGLN
+331 
-344 TLNSKTSEMQTGI
+344 
-357 RKLVDGSGK
+357 
-366 VAAGLNT
+366 AGLNT
-373 LNSKTGEMQKGIG
+373 LNSKTG

-399 NKLVSKSGELKTGTT
+399 NKLVSKSGDLKTGTT
-414 DLSNGMGK
+414 NLSNGMGK
-422 LVEGQTQLEKGS
+422 LVEGRSQLEKGS

-443 LNNNIQ
+443 LNSNVQ
-449 NSAAGLEEMQSKVP
+449 KSAAGLEEMQSKVP
-463 SILNTVNEKIDGA
+463 SILNTVNEKIDAA
-476 GANVNQLNELTQST
+476 GANINQLNELTQST
-490 AGDAKTAAQ
+490 VGDAKTAAQ
-499 DVANLQK
+499 DVVNLQK

-523 TGAVKSAA
+523 TSAVKSTA
-531 TVQKKAAGVAGGT
+531 TVQQKAAGVAGGT
-544 NKLNEE
+544 TKLNEE

-578 AGGVEKLTNAQNEFV
+578 ADGVEKLTNAQNEFV
-593 SKFHVFGE
+593 SKFHGFGE
-601 GLDKAKIG
+601 GLDNAKIG

-625 QLQSGSGQVTG
+625 QLQSGSGKVTD
-636 GLGML
+636 GLGQL
-641 SERANQMAGGVN
+641 SAGV
-653 QLVDGSS
+653 
-660 QVTGGLGTLSERA
+660 
-673 NQMAG
+673 
-678 GINQLADGSSQ
+678 NQLADGSSQ
-689 VTGGLGTLSVGVTKL
+689 VTGGLGTLSAGV
-704 ADGSNQVTGGLDTLS
+704 NQLT
-719 VGVTKLADGSN
+719 
-730 QVTGGLDTLSVG
+730 
-742 VSKLAD
+742 D
-748 GSSQVTGGLGTLSA
+748 GSSQVTGGLGTLSV
-762 GANQMSGGITQL
+762 GANQMAGGVNQL
-774 ADGSGQVTTGLGTL
+774 ADGSGQVTTGLDTL
-788 NGGLN
+788 
-793 KMSTGSTQLI
+793 STVSIQLI

-825 GSGELAEKLGEGAE
+825 GSSELAEKLGEGAE

-897 RDTVSVPK
+897 RDTVGVPK

-951 IVTSLAFIALIQ
+951 IITSLAFIALIQ

-1022 SGDFDFMWQNIGMLM
+1022 SGDFNFMWQNVGVLM

-1048 ASLTLMHKRQFK
+1048 ASLTWMHKRQFR
-1060 NVAENQSVEA
+1060 NIAENQSVEA

>member
-72 VGKGLVDNLKDNKS
+72 VGKGLVDNLKDNTS

-159 VASTLTK
+159 VSSTLTK

-186 AEGANKLHDG
+186 AEGASKLHDG

-206 VTDGLHTLQGKSGE
+206 VTGGLHTLQGKSGE
-220 MKDGVQRL
+220 MKDGV
-228 ADGSNKLVDGSGKVT
+228 GKLFDGSGKVT
-243 NGLNTLNSKTGEMQ
+243 AGLNTLNGKTGEMQ

-291 KVTDGLHVLNS
+291 KVTDGL
-302 NAGIGKL
+302 
-309 VDGSGKVTDGLHAL
+309 
-323 NSNAGIGK
+323 
-331 LVDGSGQVTNGLN
+331 
-344 TLNSKTSEMQTGI
+344 
-357 RKLVDGSGK
+357 
-366 VAAGLNT
+366 NT
-373 LNSKTGEMQKGIG
+373 LNSKTGEMKKGIS
-386 ELRDGSEKVTGGL
+386 ELHDGSEKVTNGL
-399 NKLVSKSGELKTGTT
+399 SILVSKTGGLKTGTT
-414 DLSNGMGK
+414 ELSNGMEK
-422 LVEGQTQLEKGS
+422 LAGGQSQLEKGS
-434 QEIQKGLQD
+434 QEIQKGLQE
-443 LNNNIQ
+443 LNNKVQ
-449 NSAAGLEEMQSKVP
+449 NSVAGLEEMQLKVP
-463 SILNTVNEKIDGA
+463 AILNTVNEKIDGA
-476 GANVNQLNELTQST
+476 GANVNQLNEFTQST

-499 DVANLQK
+499 EVANLQK

-523 TGAVKSAA
+523 ASAVKSTT
-531 TVQKKAAGVAGGT
+531 TVQQKAAGVAGGT

-550 VKQLKGEIHQTTN
+550 VKQLKGEIGEKTSGMQS
-563 GLQNKLPNPAGMKAL
+563 KMPNPEDIGNLTSGIKKL
-578 AGGVEKLTNAQNEFV
+578 ANAQNEFV
-593 SKFHVFGE
+593 SKFHGLGE
-601 GLDKAKIG
+601 GLGNAKVG
-609 ADKLKDG
+609 ADRLKNG
-616 SVQLIDGVT
+616 SGQLIDGVN
-625 QLQSGSGQVTG
+625 QLFDGSGKVTE
-636 GLGML
+636 GLGTL
-641 SERANQMAGGVN
+641 SVGANQMAGGV
-653 QLVDGSS
+653 
-660 QVTGGLGTLSERA
+660 
-673 NQMAG
+673 
-678 GINQLADGSSQ
+678 NQLADGSSQ
-689 VTGGLGTLSVGVTKL
+689 VTGGLGQLSVGVT
-704 ADGSNQVTGGLDTLS
+704 
-719 VGVTKLADGSN
+719 
-730 QVTGGLDTLSVG
+730 
-742 VSKLAD
+742 KLAD
-748 GSSQVTGGLGTLSA
+748 GSSQVTGGLDTLSA
-762 GANQMSGGITQL
+762 GAGQMSGGIMQL
-774 ADGSGQVTTGLGTL
+774 ANGSGQVTTGLGTL
-788 NGGLN
+788 
-793 KMSTGSTQLI
+793 STGSTQLI

-897 RDTVSVPK
+897 RDTVGVPK

-1022 SGDFDFMWQNIGMLM
+1022 SGDFYFMWQNIGMLM

-1048 ASLTLMHKRQFK
+1048 ASLTLMHKR
-1060 NVAENQSVEA
+1060 

>member
-1 MKWNQLLRKE
+1 MKGNQLLRKE
-11 FTEIIKSKKILI
+11 FTQIIKSKKILI

-72 VGKGLVDNLKDNKS
+72 VGKGLVDNLKDNTS

-122 LLKDDPK
+122 LLKDEPK

-186 AEGANKLHDG
+186 AEGASKLHDG

-220 MKDGVQRL
+220 MKDGVQKL

-243 NGLNTLNSKTGEMQ
+243 AGLNTLNSKS
-257 IGIGKLVD
+257 GIGKLQD
-265 GSGKVTDGLHV
+265 GSGKVTD
-276 LNSNAGIGKLVDGSG
+276 
-291 KVTDGLHVLNS
+291 
-302 NAGIGKL
+302 
-309 VDGSGKVTDGLHAL
+309 
-323 NSNAGIGK
+323 
-331 LVDGSGQVTNGLN
+331 
-344 TLNSKTSEMQTGI
+344 
-357 RKLVDGSGK
+357 
-366 VAAGLNT
+366 GLNT
-373 LNSKTGEMQKGIG
+373 LNSKTGEMQKGIS
-386 ELRDGSEKVTGGL
+386 ELHDGSEKVTNGL
-399 NKLVSKSGELKTGTT
+399 SILVSKTGELKTGTT
-414 DLSNGMGK
+414 ELSNGMEK
-422 LVEGQTQLEKGS
+422 LVGGQSQLEKGS
-434 QEIQKGLQD
+434 QEIQKGLQE
-443 LNNNIQ
+443 LNNKVQ
-449 NSAAGLEEMQSKVP
+449 NSVAGLGEMQLKVP

-490 AGDAKTAAQ
+490 AGDAKNAAQ

-523 TGAVKSAA
+523 TNAVKSTA
-531 TVQKKAAGVAGGT
+531 TVQQKAAGVAGGT

-550 VKQLKGEIHQTTN
+550 VKQLKGEISEKTSGMQS
-563 GLQNKLPNPAGMKAL
+563 KMPNPEDVGNLTSGIK
-578 AGGVEKLTNAQNEFV
+578 KLTNAQNEFV
-593 SKFHVFGE
+593 SKFHGLGE
-601 GLDKAKIG
+601 GLGNAKVG
-609 ADKLKDG
+609 ADRLKNG
-616 SVQLIDGVT
+616 SGQLIDGVN
-625 QLQSGSGQVTG
+625 QLFDGSGKVT
-636 GLGML
+636 
-641 SERANQMAGGVN
+641 E
-653 QLVDGSS
+653 
-660 QVTGGLGTLSERA
+660 GLGTLSVGA

-689 VTGGLGTLSVGVTKL
+689 VTGGLGTLSVGITKL
-704 ADGSNQVTGGLDTLS
+704 ADGSNQVT
-719 VGVTKLADGSN
+719 
-730 QVTGGLDTLSVG
+730 TG
-742 VSKLAD
+742 
-748 GSSQVTGGLGTLSA
+748 
-762 GANQMSGGITQL
+762 I
-774 ADGSGQVTTGLGTL
+774 GTL

-897 RDTVSVPK
+897 RDTVGVPK

-923 IQAIVADVILLFGLG
+923 IQAVVADVILLFGLG

-978 ITLIMQLTTSA
+978 ITLIIQLTTSA

-1022 SGDFDFMWQNIGMLM
+1022 SGDFDFMWQNIGILM

-1048 ASLTLMHKRQFK
+1048 ASLTWMHKRQFK
-1060 NVAENQSVEA
+1060 NIAENQSVEA

>member
-1 MKWNQLLRKE
+1 MWSFRKGGEMMKWNQLLRKE

-72 VGKGLVDNLKDNKS
+72 VGKGLVDNLKDNTS

-97 KKGME
+97 EKGME

-159 VASTLTK
+159 VSSTLTK

-220 MKDGVQRL
+220 MKDGAQKL

-257 IGIGKLVD
+257 TGIGKLQD
-265 GSGKVTDGLHV
+265 GSQKVT
-276 LNSNAGIGKLVDGSG
+276 
-291 KVTDGLHVLNS
+291 
-302 NAGIGKL
+302 
-309 VDGSGKVTDGLHAL
+309 
-323 NSNAGIGK
+323 
-331 LVDGSGQVTNGLN
+331 
-344 TLNSKTSEMQTGI
+344 
-357 RKLVDGSGK
+357 
-366 VAAGLNT
+366 AGLNT
-373 LNSKTGEMQKGIG
+373 LVN
-386 ELRDGSEKVTGGL
+386 
-399 NKLVSKSGELKTGTT
+399 KSGELKTGTNE
-414 DLSNGMGK
+414 LAAGMEQ
-422 LVEGQTQLEKGS
+422 LVGGQSQLEGVS
-434 QEIQKGLQD
+434 QKIEKGLQELD
-443 LNNNIQ
+443 SKVKS
-449 NSAAGLEEMQSKVP
+449 SAAGLEEMQAKVP
-463 SILNTVNEKIDGA
+463 TILNKVNEKIDGA
-476 GANVNQLNELTQST
+476 EKNVNQLNGFTQST
-490 AGDAKTAAQ
+490 AGDAKNAAQ

-511 PKEYQEQLQPFI
+511 PKEYQEQLQPYI
-523 TGAVKSAA
+523 TNAAKSTA
-531 TVQKKAAGVAGGT
+531 TVQQKVAVVSGGT
-544 NKLNEE
+544 KTLNEE
-550 VKQLKGEIHQTTN
+550 ANQLKGEINQKASEM
-563 GLQNKLPNPAGMKAL
+563 QNKLPNS
-578 AGGVEKLTNAQNEFV
+578 GGINTLTDGITKLMNAQNQFV
-593 SKFHVFGE
+593 SKFHGFGE
-601 GLDKAKIG
+601 GLNNAKVG
-609 ADKLKDG
+609 VNKLNKG
-616 SVQLIDGVT
+616 SDQLIDGVT
-625 QLQSGSGQVTG
+625 QL
-636 GLGML
+636 
-641 SERANQMAGGVN
+641 
-653 QLVDGSS
+653 
-660 QVTGGLGTLSERA
+660 
-673 NQMAG
+673 
-678 GINQLADGSSQ
+678 ADGSS
-689 VTGGLGTLSVGVTKL
+689 K
-704 ADGSNQVTGGLDTLS
+704 
-719 VGVTKLADGSN
+719 
-730 QVTGGLDTLSVG
+730 
-742 VSKLAD
+742 
-748 GSSQVTGGLGTLSA
+748 VTGGLGTLSA

-774 ADGSGQVTTGLGTL
+774 VDGSSQVTTGLGTL

-793 KMSTGSTQLI
+793 QMSTGSTQLI

-897 RDTVSVPK
+897 RDTVGVPK

-978 ITLIMQLTTSA
+978 ITLIIQLTTSA

-1022 SGDFDFMWQNIGMLM
+1022 SGDFNFMWQNIGMLM

>member
-1 MKWNQLLRKE
+1 MKGNQLLRKE

-220 MKDGVQRL
+220 MKDGV
-228 ADGSNKLVDGSGKVT
+228 GKLFDGSGKVT
-243 NGLNTLNSKTGEMQ
+243 AGLNTLNSKTGEMQ

-291 KVTDGLHVLNS
+291 KVT
-302 NAGIGKL
+302 
-309 VDGSGKVTDGLHAL
+309 
-323 NSNAGIGK
+323 
-331 LVDGSGQVTNGLN
+331 
-344 TLNSKTSEMQTGI
+344 
-357 RKLVDGSGK
+357 
-366 VAAGLNT
+366 AGLNT
-373 LNSKTGEMQKGIG
+373 LNSKTG

-399 NKLVSKSGELKTGTT
+399 NKLVSKSGDLKTGTT

-422 LVEGQTQLEKGS
+422 LVEGRSQLEKGS

-443 LNNNIQ
+443 LNSNVQ
-449 NSAAGLEEMQSKVP
+449 KSAAGLEEMQSKVP

-476 GANVNQLNELTQST
+476 RANINQLNELTQST
-490 AGDAKTAAQ
+490 VGDAKTAAQ

-523 TGAVKSAA
+523 TSAVKSTA
-531 TVQKKAAGVAGGT
+531 TVQQKAAGVAGGT

-593 SKFHVFGE
+593 SKFHGFGE
-601 GLDKAKIG
+601 GLDNAKIG

-625 QLQSGSGQVTG
+625 QLQSGSGKVTD
-636 GLGML
+636 GLGQL
-641 SERANQMAGGVN
+641 SAGVN
-653 QLVDGSS
+653 QLADGSN
-660 QVTGGLGTLSERA
+660 QVTGGLGTLS
-673 NQMAG
+673 AG
-678 GINQLADGSSQ
+678 VNQLTDGSSQ
-689 VTGGLGTLSVGVTKL
+689 VTGGLGTLSVG
-704 ADGSNQVTGGLDTLS
+704 
-719 VGVTKLADGSN
+719 
-730 QVTGGLDTLSVG
+730 
-742 VSKLAD
+742 
-748 GSSQVTGGLGTLSA
+748 
-762 GANQMSGGITQL
+762 ANQMAGGVNQL

-788 NGGLN
+788 
-793 KMSTGSTQLI
+793 STGSTQLI

-825 GSGELAEKLGEGAE
+825 GSGELAEKLGEGAV

-897 RDTVSVPK
+897 RDTVGVPK

-951 IVTSLAFIALIQ
+951 IVTSLAFISLIQ
-963 CLVTAFG
+963 SLVTAFG

>member
-1 MKWNQLLRKE
+1 MKGNQLLRKE

-122 LLKDDPK
+122 LLKDNPK

-144 SSQIGGTAIEKIKGE
+144 SSQIGGTAIEKIKIE
-159 VASTLTK
+159 VSSTLTK

-172 FDSIQDVSKGLADG
+172 FDSIKDVSKGLADG

-220 MKDGVQRL
+220 MKDGVQKL

-257 IGIGKLVD
+257 TGIGKLQD
-265 GSGKVTDGLHV
+265 GSGKVTG
-276 LNSNAGIGKLVDGSG
+276 
-291 KVTDGLHVLNS
+291 
-302 NAGIGKL
+302 
-309 VDGSGKVTDGLHAL
+309 
-323 NSNAGIGK
+323 
-331 LVDGSGQVTNGLN
+331 GLN
-344 TLNSKTSEMQTGI
+344 TLNSKT
-357 RKLVDGSGK
+357 
-366 VAAGLNT
+366 
-373 LNSKTGEMQKGIG
+373 G

-399 NKLVSKSGELKTGTT
+399 NKLVSKSGELQTGTT
-414 DLSNGMGK
+414 NLSNGMGK
-422 LVEGQTQLEKGS
+422 LVEGQSQLEKGS
-434 QEIQKGLQD
+434 QAIQKGLQD
-443 LNNNIQ
+443 LNSNVQ
-449 NSAAGLEEMQSKVP
+449 NSAAGLEEMQSKGP
-463 SILNTVNEKIDGA
+463 SILNAVNEKIDGA
-476 GANVNQLNELTQST
+476 GENVNQLNELTQST
-490 AGDAKTAAQ
+490 AGDAKNAAQ
-499 DVANLQK
+499 EVANLQK

-523 TGAVKSAA
+523 TSAVKSTA
-531 TVQKKAAGVAGGT
+531 TVQQKATGVAGGT

-550 VKQLKGEIHQTTN
+550 VKQLKGEIDQKTS
-563 GLQNKLPNPAGMKAL
+563 GLQNKLPNSEGVKTL
-578 AGGVEKLTNAQNEFV
+578 ADGIEKLTNAQNEFV
-593 SKFHVFGE
+593 SKFYGFGE
-601 GLDKAKIG
+601 GLDNAKIG

-625 QLQSGSGQVTG
+625 QLQSGSGKVTA
-636 GLGML
+636 GLGQL
-641 SERANQMAGGVN
+641 SAGVN

-660 QVTGGLGTLSERA
+660 
-673 NQMAG
+673 
-678 GINQLADGSSQ
+678 
-689 VTGGLGTLSVGVTKL
+689 K
-704 ADGSNQVTGGLDTLS
+704 
-719 VGVTKLADGSN
+719 
-730 QVTGGLDTLSVG
+730 
-742 VSKLAD
+742 
-748 GSSQVTGGLGTLSA
+748 VTGGLGTLSA

-774 ADGSGQVTTGLGTL
+774 VDGSSQVTTGLGTL

-793 KMSTGSTQLI
+793 QMSTGSTQLI
-803 DGVNKLADGSGKV
+803 DGVNKLADGSEKV

-861 TEKMAEVPNYGTGF
+861 TEKIAEVPNYGTGF

-897 RDTVSVPK
+897 RDTVGVPK

-951 IVTSLAFIALIQ
+951 IITSLAFIALIQ

-1022 SGDFDFMWQNIGMLM
+1022 SGDFNFMWQNIGMLM

>member
-1 MKWNQLLRKE
+1 MKGNQLLRKE
-11 FTEIIKSKKILI
+11 FTQIIKSKKILI

-72 VGKGLVDNLKDNKS
+72 VGKGLVDNLKDNTS

-122 LLKDDPK
+122 LLKDEPK

-186 AEGANKLHDG
+186 AEGASKLHDG
-196 SSELHDGSSK
+196 SSELHDGSRK
-206 VTDGLHTLQGKSGE
+206 VTDGLHILQGKSGE
-220 MKDGVQRL
+220 MKDGV
-228 ADGSNKLVDGSGKVT
+228 GKLFDGSGKVT
-243 NGLNTLNSKTGEMQ
+243 AGLNTLNSKTGEMQ

-265 GSGKVTDGLHV
+265 GSGKVT
-276 LNSNAGIGKLVDGSG
+276 
-291 KVTDGLHVLNS
+291 
-302 NAGIGKL
+302 
-309 VDGSGKVTDGLHAL
+309 
-323 NSNAGIGK
+323 
-331 LVDGSGQVTNGLN
+331 NGLN
-344 TLNSKTSEMQTGI
+344 TLNSKTSEMQTGVG
-357 RKLVDGSGK
+357 KLVDGSGK
-366 VAAGLNT
+366 VTEGLNT
-373 LNSKTGEMQKGIG
+373 LNNKTGEMQKGID

-414 DLSNGMGK
+414 DLSNGMEQ
-422 LVEGQTQLEKGS
+422 LVGGQSQLEGAS
-434 QEIQKGLQD
+434 QQIEKGLED
-443 LNNNIQ
+443 LDRAVK
-449 NSAAGLEEMQSKVP
+449 NSAAGLKEMQSKGP

-490 AGDAKTAAQ
+490 AGDAKNAAQ

-523 TGAVKSAA
+523 TNAVTSTA
-531 TVQKKAAGVAGGT
+531 TVQQKAAGVAGGT

-550 VKQLKGEIHQTTN
+550 VKQLKGEINQKT
-563 GLQNKLPNPAGMKAL
+563 GDGQSKLPNAAELQSLTAGIEQLSSAQK
-578 AGGVEKLTNAQNEFV
+578 GFVEKFQGYGAKLNTAKEGANKFKNE
-593 SKFHVFGE
+593 SG
-601 GLDKAKIG
+601 
-609 ADKLKDG
+609 
-616 SVQLIDGVT
+616 QLIDAIN
-625 QLQSGSGQVTG
+625 QLADGSGKVTG
-636 GLGML
+636 GLGAL
-641 SERANQMAGGVN
+641 SAGANQMAGGV
-653 QLVDGSS
+653 
-660 QVTGGLGTLSERA
+660 
-673 NQMAG
+673 
-678 GINQLADGSSQ
+678 NQLADGSSQ
-689 VTGGLGTLSVGVTKL
+689 VTGGLGQLSAGANQMAGGVNQL
-704 ADGSNQVTGGLDTLS
+704 ADGSSQVTGGLGQLS
-719 VGVTKLADGSN
+719 A
-730 QVTGGLDTLSVG
+730 G

-748 GSSQVTGGLGTLSA
+748 GSSQVTGGLGQLSV
-762 GANQMSGGITQL
+762 GANQMAGGVNQL
-774 ADGSGQVTTGLGTL
+774 AGGSGQVTTGLGAL
-788 NGGLN
+788 
-793 KMSTGSTQLI
+793 STGSTQLI

-897 RDTVSVPK
+897 RDTVGVPK

-923 IQAIVADVILLFGLG
+923 IQAVVADVILLFGLG

-951 IVTSLAFIALIQ
+951 IVTSLAFISLIQ

-978 ITLIMQLTTSA
+978 ITLIIQLTTSA

-1022 SGDFDFMWQNIGMLM
+1022 SGDFNFMWQNIGMLM

-1048 ASLTLMHKRQFK
+1048 ASLTWMHKRQFR
-1060 NVAENQSVEA
+1060 NIAENQSIEA

>member
-1 MKWNQLLRKE
+1 MKGNQLLRKE
-11 FTEIIKSKKILI
+11 FTQIIKSKKILI

-72 VGKGLVDNLKDNKS
+72 VGKGLVDNLKDNTS

-144 SSQIGGTAIEKIKGE
+144 SSQIGGTAIEKIKTE
-159 VASTLTK
+159 VSSTLTK

-220 MKDGVQRL
+220 MKDGVQKL

-257 IGIGKLVD
+257 IGVGKLLD
-265 GSGKVTDGLHV
+265 GSGKVTNGLNTLH
-276 LNSNAGIGKLVDGSG
+276 SKTGEMQTGIGKLVDGSG
-291 KVTDGLHVLNS
+291 KVTD
-302 NAGIGKL
+302 
-309 VDGSGKVTDGLHAL
+309 
-323 NSNAGIGK
+323 
-331 LVDGSGQVTNGLN
+331 
-344 TLNSKTSEMQTGI
+344 
-357 RKLVDGSGK
+357 
-366 VAAGLNT
+366 GLNT

-399 NKLVSKSGELKTGTT
+399 NQLVSKSGELKAGTT

-422 LVEGQTQLEKGS
+422 LAEGQSQLEKGS

-443 LNNNIQ
+443 LNSNVQ
-449 NSAAGLEEMQSKVP
+449 KSAAGLGEMQSEIP
-463 SILNTVNEKIDGA
+463 SILNAVNEKIDGA

-490 AGDAKTAAQ
+490 AGDAKNAAQ
-499 DVANLQK
+499 EVANLQK

-523 TGAVKSAA
+523 TSAVKSTA
-531 TVQKKAAGVAGGT
+531 TVQQKASGVAGGT

-550 VKQLKGEIHQTTN
+550 VKQLKGEIHQKTN
-563 GLQNKLPNPAGMKAL
+563 GLQNKLPNPAGVETL
-578 AGGVEKLTNAQNEFV
+578 AGGIEKLTNAQNEFV
-593 SKFHVFGE
+593 SKFHGFGE
-601 GLDKAKIG
+601 GLDNAKIG

-625 QLQSGSGQVTG
+625 QLQNGSGKVTA
-636 GLGML
+636 GLGAL
-641 SERANQMAGGVN
+641 SAGANQMAGGVN
-653 QLVDGSS
+653 Q
-660 QVTGGLGTLSERA
+660 
-673 NQMAG
+673 
-678 GINQLADGSSQ
+678 
-689 VTGGLGTLSVGVTKL
+689 
-704 ADGSNQVTGGLDTLS
+704 
-719 VGVTKLADGSN
+719 
-730 QVTGGLDTLSVG
+730 
-742 VSKLAD
+742 LAD

-762 GANQMSGGITQL
+762 GANQMAGGVNQLADGSSQVTGGLGTLSVGANQMTGGVNQL

-897 RDTVSVPK
+897 RDTVGVPK

-916 VLLSVGI
+916 VLLSVGV
-923 IQAIVADVILLFGLG
+923 IQAVVADVILLFGLG

-978 ITLIMQLTTSA
+978 ITLIIQLTTSA

-1022 SGDFDFMWQNIGMLM
+1022 SGDFNFMWQNIGILM

-1048 ASLTLMHKRQFK
+1048 ASLTWMHKRQFK
-1060 NVAENQSVEA
+1060 NIAENQSVEA

>member
-1 MKWNQLLRKE
+1 MKGKQLLRKE

-66 DGKPIE
+66 DGKSIE

-102 GRKYYML
+102 ARKYYML

-122 LLKDDPK
+122 LLKDNPK

-144 SSQIGGTAIEKIKGE
+144 SSQIGGTAIEKIKTE
-159 VASTLTK
+159 VSSTLTK

-206 VTDGLHTLQGKSGE
+206 VTDGLHTLQGNSGE
-220 MKDGVQRL
+220 MKDGVQKL
-228 ADGSNKLVDGSGKVT
+228 ADGSNKLVDGSGKVTNGLNVLNSKTGEMQVGIGKLVDGSGKVT

-291 KVTDGLHVLNS
+291 KVTDGLHALNS

-331 LVDGSGQVTNGLN
+331 LVDGSGKVTDGLN
-344 TLNSKTSEMQTGI
+344 TLNSKT
-357 RKLVDGSGK
+357 
-366 VAAGLNT
+366 
-373 LNSKTGEMQKGIG
+373 G

-422 LVEGQTQLEKGS
+422 LVEGQSQLEEGS
-434 QEIQKGLQD
+434 QAIQKGLQE
-443 LNNNIQ
+443 LNSNVQ
-449 NSAAGLEEMQSKVP
+449 KSAAGLEEMQSKVP

-490 AGDAKTAAQ
+490 AGDAKNAAQ
-499 DVANLQK
+499 EVANLQK

-511 PKEYQEQLQPFI
+511 PKEYQEQLQPFV
-523 TGAVKSAA
+523 TSAVKSTA
-531 TVQKKAAGVAGGT
+531 TVQQKAAGVAGGT

-563 GLQNKLPNPAGMKAL
+563 GLQKNLPNPAGIKTL
-578 AGGVEKLTNAQNEFV
+578 AGAIEKLTSAQNEFV
-593 SKFHVFGE
+593 SKFHGFGE
-601 GLDKAKIG
+601 GLDNAKIG

-625 QLQSGSGQVTG
+625 QLQSGSGKVTA
-636 GLGML
+636 GLGQL
-641 SERANQMAGGVN
+641 SAGVN
-653 QLVDGSS
+653 QLADGSG
-660 QVTGGLGTLSERA
+660 QVTGGLGTLSVGVSKLADGSAQVTGGLGPLSEGVTQLADGSGKVTGGLGALSAGA
-673 NQMAG
+673 NQMAVG
-678 GINQLADGSSQ
+678 VNQLADGSSQ
-689 VTGGLGTLSVGVTKL
+689 VTGGLGQLSAGANQMAGGV
-704 ADGSNQVTGGLDTLS
+704 NQ
-719 VGVTKLADGSN
+719 
-730 QVTGGLDTLSVG
+730 
-742 VSKLAD
+742 LAD
-748 GSSQVTGGLGTLSA
+748 GSSKVTGGLGTLSV
-762 GANQMSGGITQL
+762 GANQMAGGVNQL

-793 KMSTGSTQLI
+793 QMSNGSTQLI

-897 RDTVSVPK
+897 RDTVGVPK

-951 IVTSLAFIALIQ
+951 IITSLAFIALIQ

-1022 SGDFDFMWQNIGMLM
+1022 SGDFDFMWKNIGILM
-1037 IFIVVLSLGTI
+1037 IFIVVLSFGTI
-1048 ASLTLMHKRQFK
+1048 VSLTLMHKRKFK
-1060 NVAENQSVEA
+1060 NVLENQSVEA

>member
-1 MKWNQLLRKE
+1 MKGNQLLRKE
-11 FTEIIKSKKILI
+11 FAQIIKSKKILI

-72 VGKGLVDNLKDNKS
+72 VGKGLVDNLKDNTS

-122 LLKDDPK
+122 LLKDEPK

-186 AEGANKLHDG
+186 AEGASKLHDG

-220 MKDGVQRL
+220 MKDGV
-228 ADGSNKLVDGSGKVT
+228 GKLFDGSGKVT

-265 GSGKVTDGLHV
+265 GSGKVT
-276 LNSNAGIGKLVDGSG
+276 
-291 KVTDGLHVLNS
+291 
-302 NAGIGKL
+302 
-309 VDGSGKVTDGLHAL
+309 
-323 NSNAGIGK
+323 
-331 LVDGSGQVTNGLN
+331 NGLN

-357 RKLVDGSGK
+357 GKLIDGSGK
-366 VAAGLNT
+366 VTAGLNT
-373 LNSKTGEMQKGIG
+373 LNNKTGEMQKGIG
-386 ELRDGSEKVTGGL
+386 ELHDGSEKVTGGL
-399 NKLVSKSGELKTGTT
+399 NKLVSKSGELQKGTT

-422 LVEGQTQLEKGS
+422 LAEGQSQLEKWS

-443 LNNNIQ
+443 LNSNVQ
-449 NSAAGLEEMQSKVP
+449 KSVAGLGEMQSKGP

-490 AGDAKTAAQ
+490 AEDAKNAAQ

-523 TGAVKSAA
+523 TSAVKSTA
-531 TVQKKAAGVAGGT
+531 TVQQKTTGVAGGT

-550 VKQLKGEIHQTTN
+550 VKQLKGEINQKT
-563 GLQNKLPNPAGMKAL
+563 GDGQSKLPNAAELQSLTAGIEQLSSAQK
-578 AGGVEKLTNAQNEFV
+578 GFVEKFQGFGAKLNVAKEGTTKFKNE
-593 SKFHVFGE
+593 SG
-601 GLDKAKIG
+601 
-609 ADKLKDG
+609 
-616 SVQLIDGVT
+616 QLIDAIN
-625 QLQSGSGQVTG
+625 QLADGSGKVTG
-636 GLGML
+636 GLGTL
-641 SERANQMAGGVN
+641 SAGANQMAGGVN
-653 QLVDGSS
+653 QLADGSS
-660 QVTGGLGTLSERA
+660 QVTGGLGALSAGA

-678 GINQLADGSSQ
+678 GVNQLADGSSQ
-689 VTGGLGTLSVGVTKL
+689 VTGGLGTLSVG
-704 ADGSNQVTGGLDTLS
+704 
-719 VGVTKLADGSN
+719 
-730 QVTGGLDTLSVG
+730 
-742 VSKLAD
+742 
-748 GSSQVTGGLGTLSA
+748 
-762 GANQMSGGITQL
+762 ANQMAGGVNQL
-774 ADGSGQVTTGLGTL
+774 ASGSGQVTTGLGAL
-788 NGGLN
+788 
-793 KMSTGSTQLI
+793 STGSTQLI

-897 RDTVSVPK
+897 RDTVGVPK

-923 IQAIVADVILLFGLG
+923 IQAVVADIILLFGLG

-978 ITLIMQLTTSA
+978 ITLIIQLTTSA

-1022 SGDFDFMWQNIGMLM
+1022 SGDFNFMWQNIGILM
-1037 IFIVVLSLGTI
+1037 IFIVILSLGTI
-1048 ASLTLMHKRQFK
+1048 ASLTWMHKRQFK
-1060 NVAENQSVEA
+1060 NIAENQSVEA

>member
-1 MKWNQLLRKE
+1 MKGNQLLRKE
-11 FTEIIKSKKILI
+11 FTQIIKSKKILI

-66 DGKPIE
+66 DGKPVE
-72 VGKGLVDNLKDNKS
+72 VGKGLVDNLKDNTS

-122 LLKDDPK
+122 LLKDEPK

-186 AEGANKLHDG
+186 AEGASKLHDG

-220 MKDGVQRL
+220 MKDGVGKL

-243 NGLNTLNSKTGEMQ
+243 AGLNTLNSKTGEMQ
-257 IGIGKLVD
+257 VGIGKLQD
-265 GSGKVTDGLHV
+265 GSQKVTV
-276 LNSNAGIGKLVDGSG
+276 
-291 KVTDGLHVLNS
+291 
-302 NAGIGKL
+302 
-309 VDGSGKVTDGLHAL
+309 
-323 NSNAGIGK
+323 
-331 LVDGSGQVTNGLN
+331 GLN
-344 TLNSKTSEMQTGI
+344 TLNSKTGEMQTGI
-357 RKLVDGSGK
+357 GKLIDGSRK
-366 VAAGLNT
+366 VTDGLNT

-386 ELRDGSEKVTGGL
+386 ELHDGSEKVTGGL

-414 DLSNGMGK
+414 DLSNGMEQ
-422 LVEGQTQLEKGS
+422 LVGGQRQFEEAS
-434 QEIQKGLQD
+434 QKIEKGLQD
-443 LNNNIQ
+443 LNSKVKS
-449 NSAAGLEEMQSKVP
+449 SAAALEEMQSKG
-463 SILNTVNEKIDGA
+463 NTVNEKIDEA

-490 AGDAKTAAQ
+490 AGDAKNAAQ

-523 TGAVKSAA
+523 TSAVKNTA
-531 TVQKKAAGVAGGT
+531 TVQQKAAGVAGGT

-550 VKQLKGEIHQTTN
+550 VKQLKGEINQKTSD
-563 GLQNKLPNPAGMKAL
+563 GQSKLPNAAELQSLTVGIERLSSAQT
-578 AGGVEKLTNAQNEFV
+578 GFVEKFQGFGVKLNNAKEGANTFKNE
-593 SKFHVFGE
+593 SG
-601 GLDKAKIG
+601 
-609 ADKLKDG
+609 
-616 SVQLIDGVT
+616 QLIDAIN
-625 QLQSGSGQVTG
+625 QLADGSDKVTG
-636 GLGML
+636 GLGAL
-641 SERANQMAGGVN
+641 SAGANQMAGGVN
-653 QLVDGSS
+653 QLANGSS
-660 QVTGGLGTLSERA
+660 QVTGGLGTLSTGA

-678 GINQLADGSSQ
+678 GVNQLADGSSQ
-689 VTGGLGTLSVGVTKL
+689 VTGGLGTLSVGANQMAGGVNQL
-704 ADGSNQVTGGLDTLS
+704 ADGSN
-719 VGVTKLADGSN
+719 
-730 QVTGGLDTLSVG
+730 
-742 VSKLAD
+742 
-748 GSSQVTGGLGTLSA
+748 
-762 GANQMSGGITQL
+762 
-774 ADGSGQVTTGLGTL
+774 QVTTGLGTL

-793 KMSTGSTQLI
+793 QMSTGSTQLI

-816 TDGLVKVND
+816 TDGLMKVND

-897 RDTVSVPK
+897 RDTVGVPK

-923 IQAIVADVILLFGLG
+923 IQAVVADVILLFGLG

-978 ITLIMQLTTSA
+978 ITLIIQLTTSA

-1022 SGDFDFMWQNIGMLM
+1022 SGDFDFMWQNVGVLM

-1048 ASLTLMHKRQFK
+1048 ASLTWMHKRQFK
-1060 NVAENQSVEA
+1060 NIAENQSVEA

>member
-1 MKWNQLLRKE
+1 MKGNQLLRKE
-11 FTEIIKSKKILI
+11 FTQIIKSKKILI

-72 VGKGLVDNLKDNKS
+72 VGKGLVDNLKDNTS

-102 GRKYYML
+102 DRKYYML

-159 VASTLTK
+159 VSSTLTK

-186 AEGANKLHDG
+186 AEGASKLHDG

-220 MKDGVQRL
+220 MKDGVQKL
-228 ADGSNKLVDGSGKVT
+228 ADGSNKLQDGSGKVT
-243 NGLNTLNSKTGEMQ
+243 TGLNTLNGKTGEMQ

-276 LNSNAGIGKLVDGSG
+276 LNSNAGIGKLVDGSS

-302 NAGIGKL
+302 NTGIGKL
-309 VDGSGKVTDGLHAL
+309 VDGSEKVTDGLHAL

-331 LVDGSGQVTNGLN
+331 LVDGSGKVTDGLN
-344 TLNSKTSEMQTGI
+344 TLNSKM
-357 RKLVDGSGK
+357 
-366 VAAGLNT
+366 
-373 LNSKTGEMQKGIG
+373 G

-422 LVEGQTQLEKGS
+422 LVEGQSQLEEGS
-434 QEIQKGLQD
+434 QAIQKGLQD
-443 LNNNIQ
+443 LNSNVQ
-449 NSAAGLEEMQSKVP
+449 NSAAGLEEMQLKVP
-463 SILNTVNEKIDGA
+463 SILNTVNEKIDEA
-476 GANVNQLNELTQST
+476 GENVNQLHELTQST
-490 AGDAKTAAQ
+490 AGDAKNAAQ
-499 DVANLQK
+499 EVANLQK

-523 TGAVKSAA
+523 TSAVKSTA
-531 TVQKKAAGVAGGT
+531 TVQQKAAGVAGGT

-550 VKQLKGEIHQTTN
+550 VKQVKGEIHQTTN
-563 GLQNKLPNPAGMKAL
+563 GLQNKLPNPAEIKTL
-578 AGGVEKLTNAQNEFV
+578 AGGIEKLTNAQNEFV
-593 SKFHVFGE
+593 SKFHGFGE
-601 GLDKAKIG
+601 GLDNAKIG

-625 QLQSGSGQVTG
+625 QLQSGSGKVTA
-636 GLGML
+636 GLGQL
-641 SERANQMAGGVN
+641 SAGVN
-653 QLVDGSS
+653 QLADGSG
-660 QVTGGLGTLSERA
+660 QVTGGLGTLSV
-673 NQMAG
+673 G
-678 GINQLADGSSQ
+678 VSKLADGSGQ

-704 ADGSNQVTGGLDTLS
+704 ADGS
-719 VGVTKLADGSN
+719 
-730 QVTGGLDTLSVG
+730 
-742 VSKLAD
+742 
-748 GSSQVTGGLGTLSA
+748 SQVTGGLGTLSA
-762 GANQMSGGITQL
+762 GVNQL
-774 ADGSGQVTTGLGTL
+774 ADGSGQVTGGLGTLSVGANQMAGGVNQLADGSNQVTTGLGDL

-839 KTGEVKGTDKTYDMF
+839 RTGEVKGTDKTYDMF

-897 RDTVSVPK
+897 RDTVGVPK

-923 IQAIVADVILLFGLG
+923 IQAVVADVILLFGLG

-951 IVTSLAFIALIQ
+951 IVTSLSFIALIQ

-978 ITLIMQLTTSA
+978 ITLIIQLTTSA

-1022 SGDFDFMWQNIGMLM
+1022 SGDFNFMWQNIGILM
-1037 IFIVVLSLGTI
+1037 IFIVALSLGTI
-1048 ASLTLMHKRQFK
+1048 ASLTWMHKRQFR
-1060 NVAENQSVEA
+1060 NIAENQSIEA

>member
-1 MKWNQLLRKE
+1 MKGNQLLRKE
-11 FTEIIKSKKILI
+11 FTEIIKNKKILI

-122 LLKDDPK
+122 LLKDNPK

-220 MKDGVQRL
+220 MKDGAQKL

-265 GSGKVTDGLHV
+265 GSGKVT
-276 LNSNAGIGKLVDGSG
+276 
-291 KVTDGLHVLNS
+291 
-302 NAGIGKL
+302 
-309 VDGSGKVTDGLHAL
+309 
-323 NSNAGIGK
+323 
-331 LVDGSGQVTNGLN
+331 NGLN

-357 RKLVDGSGK
+357 GKLIDGSGK
-366 VAAGLNT
+366 VTDGLNT

-386 ELRDGSEKVTGGL
+386 ELHDGSEKVTGGL

-422 LVEGQTQLEKGS
+422 LVEGQSQLEEGS
-434 QEIQKGLQD
+434 QAIQKGLQD
-443 LNNNIQ
+443 LNSNVQ
-449 NSAAGLEEMQSKVP
+449 KSAADLEEMQSKVP

-490 AGDAKTAAQ
+490 AGDAKTATQ

-523 TGAVKSAA
+523 TSAVKSTA
-531 TVQKKAAGVAGGT
+531 TVQQKATGVAGGT

-550 VKQLKGEIHQTTN
+550 VKQLKGEINQKTN
-563 GLQNKLPNPAGMKAL
+563 GLQNELPNPAGVKIL
-578 AGGVEKLTNAQNEFV
+578 AGGIAKLTNAQNEFV
-593 SKFHVFGE
+593 SKFHGFGE
-601 GLDKAKIG
+601 GLDNAKIG

-616 SVQLIDGVT
+616 SVQLIDGVA
-625 QLQSGSGQVTG
+625 QLQSGSGKVTA
-636 GLGML
+636 GLGQL
-641 SERANQMAGGVN
+641 SAGANQMAGGVN
-653 QLVDGSS
+653 QLANGSS
-660 QVTGGLGTLSERA
+660 QVTGGLGTLSAGA

-678 GINQLADGSSQ
+678 GVNQLADGSSQ
-689 VTGGLGTLSVGVTKL
+689 VTGGLGTLSVGANQMAGGVNQL
-704 ADGSNQVTGGLDTLS
+704 ADGSN
-719 VGVTKLADGSN
+719 
-730 QVTGGLDTLSVG
+730 
-742 VSKLAD
+742 
-748 GSSQVTGGLGTLSA
+748 
-762 GANQMSGGITQL
+762 
-774 ADGSGQVTTGLGTL
+774 QVTTGLGTL

-875 TPYFLSLGLFVGA
+875 TPYFLSIGLFVGA

-897 RDTVSVPK
+897 RDTVGVPK

-978 ITLIMQLTTSA
+978 ITLIIQLTTSA

-1022 SGDFDFMWQNIGMLM
+1022 SGDFNFMWQNVGVLM

-1048 ASLTLMHKRQFK
+1048 AALTWMHKRQFR
-1060 NVAENQSVEA
+1060 NIAENQSIEA

>member
-1 MKWNQLLRKE
+1 MKGNQLFRKE

-122 LLKDDPK
+122 LLKDNPK

-144 SSQIGGTAIEKIKGE
+144 SSQIGGTAIEKIKTE
-159 VASTLTK
+159 VSSTLTK
-166 TYAEKM
+166 TYVEKM
-172 FDSIQDVSKGLADG
+172 FDSIKDVSKGLADG
-186 AEGANKLHDG
+186 AEGANELHDG

-220 MKDGVQRL
+220 MKDGVQKL

-257 IGIGKLVD
+257 TGIGKLQD
-265 GSGKVTDGLHV
+265 GSGKVTG
-276 LNSNAGIGKLVDGSG
+276 
-291 KVTDGLHVLNS
+291 
-302 NAGIGKL
+302 
-309 VDGSGKVTDGLHAL
+309 
-323 NSNAGIGK
+323 
-331 LVDGSGQVTNGLN
+331 GLN
-344 TLNSKTSEMQTGI
+344 TLNSKT
-357 RKLVDGSGK
+357 
-366 VAAGLNT
+366 
-373 LNSKTGEMQKGIG
+373 G

-399 NKLVSKSGELKTGTT
+399 NKLVSKSGELQTGTT
-414 DLSNGMGK
+414 NLSNGMGK
-422 LVEGQTQLEKGS
+422 LVEGQSQLEKGS
-434 QEIQKGLQD
+434 QAIQKGLQD
-443 LNNNIQ
+443 LNSNVQ

-463 SILNTVNEKIDGA
+463 SILNAVNEKIDGA
-476 GANVNQLNELTQST
+476 GENVNQLNELTQST
-490 AGDAKTAAQ
+490 AGDAKNAAQ
-499 DVANLQK
+499 EVANLQK
-506 QIESL
+506 KIESL

-523 TGAVKSAA
+523 TSAVKSTA
-531 TVQKKAAGVAGGT
+531 TVQQKATGVAGGT

-550 VKQLKGEIHQTTN
+550 VKQLKGEIDQKTS
-563 GLQNKLPNPAGMKAL
+563 GLQNKLPNSEGVKTL
-578 AGGVEKLTNAQNEFV
+578 ADGIEKLTNAQNEFV
-593 SKFHVFGE
+593 SKFYGFGE
-601 GLDKAKIG
+601 GLDNAKIG

-616 SVQLIDGVT
+616 SVQLIDGIT
-625 QLQSGSGQVTG
+625 QLQSGSGKVTA
-636 GLGML
+636 GLGQL
-641 SERANQMAGGVN
+641 SAGVN

-660 QVTGGLGTLSERA
+660 QVTGGLGTLSVGTS
-673 NQMAG
+673 QM
-678 GINQLADGSSQ
+678 
-689 VTGGLGTLSVGVTKL
+689 T
-704 ADGSNQVTGGLDTLS
+704 
-719 VGVTKLADGSN
+719 
-730 QVTGGLDTLSVG
+730 
-742 VSKLAD
+742 
-748 GSSQVTGGLGTLSA
+748 
-762 GANQMSGGITQL
+762 GGITQL
-774 ADGSGQVTTGLGTL
+774 ADGSSQVTTGLGTL

-897 RDTVSVPK
+897 RDTVGVPK

-951 IVTSLAFIALIQ
+951 IITSLAFIALIQ

-995 LIPKFLQPFNAW
+995 LIPKFLQPFHAW

>member
-72 VGKGLVDNLKDNKS
+72 VGKGLVDNLKDNTS

-159 VASTLTK
+159 VSSTLTK

-186 AEGANKLHDG
+186 AEGASKLHDG

-206 VTDGLHTLQGKSGE
+206 VTDGLHTLKGKSGE
-220 MKDGVQRL
+220 MKDGVGKL

-257 IGIGKLVD
+257 TGIGKLLN
-265 GSGKVTDGLHV
+265 GSGKVTD
-276 LNSNAGIGKLVDGSG
+276 
-291 KVTDGLHVLNS
+291 
-302 NAGIGKL
+302 
-309 VDGSGKVTDGLHAL
+309 
-323 NSNAGIGK
+323 
-331 LVDGSGQVTNGLN
+331 
-344 TLNSKTSEMQTGI
+344 
-357 RKLVDGSGK
+357 
-366 VAAGLNT
+366 GLNT

-414 DLSNGMGK
+414 DLSNGMEK
-422 LVEGQTQLEKGS
+422 LVVGQSQLEKGS

-443 LNNNIQ
+443 LNSNVQ
-449 NSAAGLEEMQSKVP
+449 KSVAGLEEMQSKVP

-476 GANVNQLNELTQST
+476 GANVNQLTELTQST
-490 AGDAKTAAQ
+490 AGDAKNAAQ

-523 TGAVKSAA
+523 TSAVKNTA
-531 TVQKKAAGVAGGT
+531 TVQQKAAGVAGGT

-550 VKQLKGEIHQTTN
+550 VKQLKGEIHQKTN
-563 GLQNKLPNPAGMKAL
+563 GLKNKLPNPAGVKTL
-578 AGGVEKLTNAQNEFV
+578 ADGVEKLTNAQNEFV
-593 SKFHVFGE
+593 SKFHAFGE
-601 GLDKAKIG
+601 GLEKAKIG
-609 ADKLKDG
+609 TDKLKDG
-616 SVQLIDGVT
+616 SVQLIDGVM
-625 QLQSGSGQVTG
+625 QLQSGSEKVTA
-636 GLGML
+636 GLGQL
-641 SERANQMAGGVN
+641 SAGANQMAGGV
-653 QLVDGSS
+653 
-660 QVTGGLGTLSERA
+660 
-673 NQMAG
+673 
-678 GINQLADGSSQ
+678 NQLADGSSQ
-689 VTGGLGTLSVGVTKL
+689 VTGGLGTLSVG
-704 ADGSNQVTGGLDTLS
+704 
-719 VGVTKLADGSN
+719 
-730 QVTGGLDTLSVG
+730 
-742 VSKLAD
+742 
-748 GSSQVTGGLGTLSA
+748 
-762 GANQMSGGITQL
+762 ANQMTGGITQL
-774 ADGSGQVTTGLGTL
+774 ADGSSQVTTGLGTL

-897 RDTVSVPK
+897 RDTVGVPK

-923 IQAIVADVILLFGLG
+923 IQAVVADIILLFGLG

-978 ITLIMQLTTSA
+978 ITLIIQLTTSA

-1022 SGDFDFMWQNIGMLM
+1022 SGDFNFMWQNIGILM

-1048 ASLTLMHKRQFK
+1048 ASLTWMHKRQFK
-1060 NVAENQSVEA
+1060 NIAENQSVEA

>member
-1 MKWNQLLRKE
+1 MKWHKLLSKE
-11 FTEIIKSKKILI
+11 FAEIIKSKKILI

-41 AFWDPYKQLDDL
+41 AFWDPYEQLDDL
-53 PVAVVNLDKGAVF
+53 PVAVVNLDKGAEL

-97 KKGME
+97 KEGME

-159 VASTLTK
+159 VSSTLTK

-172 FDSIQDVSKGLADG
+172 FDSIKDVSKGLADG
-186 AEGANKLHDG
+186 ADGANKLHDG
-196 SSELHDGSSK
+196 ASELHDGSSK

-220 MKDGVQRL
+220 MKDGVQKL

-243 NGLNTLNSKTGEMQ
+243 TGLNTLNSKTGEMQ
-257 IGIGKLVD
+257 IGIGKLQD
-265 GSGKVTDGLHV
+265 GSQKVTDGL
-276 LNSNAGIGKLVDGSG
+276 
-291 KVTDGLHVLNS
+291 
-302 NAGIGKL
+302 
-309 VDGSGKVTDGLHAL
+309 
-323 NSNAGIGK
+323 
-331 LVDGSGQVTNGLN
+331 N
-344 TLNSKTSEMQTGI
+344 TLAN
-357 RKLVDGSGK
+357 
-366 VAAGLNT
+366 
-373 LNSKTGEMQKGIG
+373 
-386 ELRDGSEKVTGGL
+386 
-399 NKLVSKSGELKTGTT
+399 KSGELKTGTNE
-414 DLSNGMGK
+414 LANGMEK
-422 LVEGQTQLEKGS
+422 LVGGQSQLEEGS
-434 QEIQKGLQD
+434 QKIENGLQY
-443 LNNNIQ
+443 LN
-449 NSAAGLEEMQSKVP
+449 STVKHSVVGLEEMQAKVP
-463 SILNTVNEKIDGA
+463 SILNTVNEKMNGA
-476 GANVNQLNELTQST
+476 AENVNQLNEFTQST

-511 PKEYQEQLQPFI
+511 PKEYQEKLQPYI
-523 TGAVKSAA
+523 TNAAKSTA
-531 TVQKKAAGVAGGT
+531 TVQQKAIGVAGGT

-550 VKQLKGEIHQTTN
+550 VRQLKGEITQTTSDA
-563 GLQNKLPNPAGMKAL
+563 QNKLPNTAKLQSLTEGI
-578 AGGVEKLTNAQNEFV
+578 EKLLNAQNEFV
-593 SKFHVFGE
+593 SKFHGFGE
-601 GLDKAKIG
+601 GLSNAKVG
-609 ADKLKDG
+609 VDKLNNG
-616 SVQLIDGVT
+616 SGQLIDGVT
-625 QLQSGSGQVTG
+625 QL
-636 GLGML
+636 
-641 SERANQMAGGVN
+641 
-653 QLVDGSS
+653 
-660 QVTGGLGTLSERA
+660 
-673 NQMAG
+673 
-678 GINQLADGSSQ
+678 ADGSSK
-689 VTGGLGTLSVGVTKL
+689 VTGGLGTLSVG
-704 ADGSNQVTGGLDTLS
+704 ASQMTGGITQLE
-719 VGVTKLADGSN
+719 
-730 QVTGGLDTLSVG
+730 
-742 VSKLAD
+742 D
-748 GSSQVTGGLGTLSA
+748 GSSQVTT
-762 GANQMSGGITQL
+762 GI
-774 ADGSGQVTTGLGTL
+774 GTL

-803 DGVNKLADGSGKV
+803 DGVNKLTDGSGKV

-825 GSGELAEKLGEGAE
+825 GSGTLAEKLGEGAE

-897 RDTVSVPK
+897 RDTVGVPK

-978 ITLIMQLTTSA
+978 LTLIMQLTTSA

-1007 LPMTYSVSGLKAVVS
+1007 LPMTYSVSGFKAVVS
-1022 SGDFDFMWQNIGMLM
+1022 SGDFNFMWKNIGILM

-1048 ASLTLMHKRQFK
+1048 ASLTWMHRRQFK
-1060 NVAENQSVEA
+1060 NIAENQSVEA